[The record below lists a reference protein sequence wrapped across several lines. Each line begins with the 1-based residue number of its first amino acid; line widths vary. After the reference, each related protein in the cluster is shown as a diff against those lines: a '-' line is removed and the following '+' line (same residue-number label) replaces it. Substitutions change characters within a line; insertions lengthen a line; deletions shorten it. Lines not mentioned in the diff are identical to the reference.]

1 MRKKYQQF
9 HSATLKAFKIAF
21 MMLFLLTNCAVI
33 MAQSPNKKISITCNN
48 EPLASALKKVE
59 KASGYKVLFTYDEVQ
74 NYKVTV
80 SAKQREVSYVLKT
93 MLDRLPFNYKFNG
106 KYINVTKRAKRI
118 LSLSDGADRGD
129 HTVRGVVLDEH
140 GSPIPGVL
148 VTVVDKH
155 NGTTT
160 NVEGVFKID
169 LKDAKAVLE
178 FSFIGMK
185 KKRVNVSATQN
196 GYIKV
201 TLEEESQHLGETV
214 VTGYRNVNK
223 NSYTG
228 SSTQILG
235 DDLRKVSQTNILDA
249 IQSFDPSFRIL
260 DNAQFGSDPNAM
272 PEMTIRGQSGVGN
285 RALDTDQLSKSNL
298 KNNPNLP
305 TFIMDGFEVSIEKI
319 YDLDPTRIESIT
331 ILKDAAA
338 TAIYGSRAANGVVV
352 VTTVAPKPG
361 EVRVSYGFTGTLE
374 TPDLRDY
381 NLANASEKL
390 EIERRAGLFDK
401 GGSGSSNI
409 TSEADGVNAYN
420 TKLALI
426 KRGIDTDWLSIPL
439 RNGFDQKHSVFIE
452 GGTQN
457 LRYGIDGSFNKVQGV
472 MKDSGRDRYSVGI
485 SLDYRLKN
493 FQVKNT
499 TTFNHTK
506 SKESPYGSFG
516 DYTGLMPYDTP
527 YEKGE
532 LTQKLYYSR
541 NSGNRPVNNPLY
553 EATLGNYNW
562 NSYDEFINNLSFN
575 WYINDYW
582 MAKGQF
588 SVTKKYSRSERFVD
602 PLSSKTSVDS
612 DNASTMKDKL
622 GDLYTTSGNNLTLA
636 GNAFIYYNQSF
647 GKHNLNGSAGWEVNT
662 SNYDNTSAHYR
673 GFPSGQFHSI
683 NYANE
688 IYKKPTKTEGT
699 SRMVSMLA
707 TANYTWNNIYLL
719 DLSVRFD
726 GSSEFGSNQRWAPF
740 FSTGAGI
747 NIHNYNFLK
756 GNQYVNKLK
765 LRGSYGRTGKV
776 NFPDYAAQTVY
787 DPLFDE
793 WYATG
798 YGAVLKALGNKDL
811 TWEKTDKYD
820 FGIETQL
827 FKERLTLEFDYYY
840 EKTIDLVNDV
850 SLSNT
855 SGFSTYKNNM
865 GEVENKGI
873 ELTARYDAIKN
884 KSWLVAFWGN
894 IAHNTN
900 KILKI
905 SDSQRAY
912 NKRVADFYKK
922 EQLNQE
928 SIGSSLSDANYSV
941 PIAQYEEGQSLT
953 SIWAVKSLGI
963 DPSTGK
969 EIFLNR
975 DGTVTNKWDA
985 TQEVVCGN
993 TQPDFNGAFGVN
1005 ISYKQ
1010 WSLFASFLYEWGGQQ
1025 YNQTLVDRVENANIE
1040 YGNVDLRILTDR
1052 WQKPGDVAQFK
1063 DIKDASLT
1071 TLPTSRF
1078 VQDNSFLRLNALTL
1092 TYDFS
1097 REWLKRNL
1105 GLRMLR
1111 LEASTSD
1118 LINWNSVRQERG
1130 LSYPKSYKFNFSV
1143 KAQF

>member
-9 HSATLKAFKIAF
+9 HSATMKAFKIAF
-21 MMLFLLTNCAVI
+21 VMLFLLSNCAIV
-33 MAQSPNKKISITCNN
+33 MAQSPNKKISVTCKN

-74 NYKVTV
+74 NYKVTI
-80 SAKQREVSYVLKT
+80 SAKGREVSHVLKT
-93 MLDRLPFNYKFNG
+93 IFDKLPFDYKFKG
-106 KYINVTKRAKRI
+106 KYINVSKRERRI
-118 LSLSDGADRGD
+118 LNISDGPEKGD
-129 HTVRGVVLDEH
+129 PIVRGVVFDVH

-148 VTVVDKH
+148 ITVVGKH
-155 NGTTT
+155 RGTTT
-160 NVEGVFKID
+160 NVESVFGLD
-169 LKDAKAVLE
+169 LQASKALVE

-185 KKRVNVSATQN
+185 KKRVTLTSQSA
-196 GYIKV
+196 YVKV
-201 TLEEESQHLGETV
+201 TLEDESHELGETV
-214 VTGYRNVNK
+214 ITGYRNVNK

-249 IQSFDPSFRIL
+249 IQSFDPSFRIM
-260 DNAQFGSDPNAM
+260 DNTQFGSDPNAM

-390 EIERRAGLFDK
+390 EIERRAGLYDP
-401 GGSGSSNI
+401 NI
-409 TSEADGVNAYN
+409 GNYFNESEAVNAYN
-420 TKLALI
+420 KKLALI
-426 KRGIDTDWLSIPL
+426 KRGIDTDWLSLPL
-439 RNGFDQKHSVFIE
+439 RNGLDQKHSVFIE

-472 MKDSGRDRYSVGI
+472 MKGSGRDRYGVGI
-485 SLDYRLKN
+485 SLDYRLKK

-516 DYTGLMPYDTP
+516 DYTSLMPYDTP
-527 YEKGE
+527 YENGV
-532 LTQKLYYSR
+532 LTQTLRYS
-541 NSGNRPVNNPLY
+541 SGSGGRTINNPLY
-553 EATLGNYNW
+553 EATLSNYNW

-588 SVTKKYSRSERFVD
+588 SITKKYSRSERFID
-602 PLSSKTSVDS
+602 PLSTKTSVSS
-612 DNASTMKDKL
+612 DNASANKDKK
-622 GDLYTTSGNNLTLA
+622 GDLYMTSGNDLSLS

-647 GKHNLNGSAGWEVNT
+647 GKHNLNGSAGWEIST
-662 SNYDNTSAHYR
+662 STYDNVSSHYR
-673 GFPSGQFHSI
+673 GFPSGQFHSL

-688 IYKKPTKTEGT
+688 IYKKPTKSEGT

-747 NIHNYNFLK
+747 NIHNYDFLK
-756 GNQYVNKLK
+756 GNKYINKLK

-787 DPLFDE
+787 EPLFDE

-827 FKERLTLEFDYYY
+827 FNERLTIDFDYYY

-850 SLSNT
+850 TISTT

-865 GEVENKGI
+865 GEIENKGL
-873 ELTARYDAIKN
+873 EMTARYDVFKN
-884 KSWLVAFWGN
+884 KNWLVALWGN

-912 NKRVADFYKK
+912 NQRVADFYKSETGAALRDSK
-922 EQLNQE
+922 Y
-928 SIGSSLSDANYSV
+928 AV

-963 DPSTGK
+963 DPTTGK
-969 EIFLNR
+969 ELYQNR
-975 DGTVTNKWDA
+975 DGSVTDKWDA

-1005 ISYKQ
+1005 LNYKQ

-1040 YGNVDLRILTDR
+1040 FGNVDLRVLTDR

-1063 DIKDASLT
+1063 NIQDASMT

-1078 VQDNSFLRLNALTL
+1078 VQNNSFLRLNALTL

>member
-1 MRKKYQQF
+1 
-9 HSATLKAFKIAF
+9 
-21 MMLFLLTNCAVI
+21 MLFLLSNCAIV
-33 MAQSPNKKISITCNN
+33 MAQSPNKKISVTCKN

-74 NYKVTV
+74 NYKVTI
-80 SAKQREVSYVLKT
+80 SAKGQEVSHVLKT
-93 MLDRLPFNYKFNG
+93 IFDKLPFDYKFKG
-106 KYINVTKRAKRI
+106 KYINVSKRERRI
-118 LSLSDGADRGD
+118 LNISDGPEKGD
-129 HTVRGVVLDEH
+129 HIVRGVVFDVH

-148 VTVVDKH
+148 ITVVGKH
-155 NGTTT
+155 RGTTT
-160 NVEGVFKID
+160 NVEGVFGLD
-169 LKDAKAVLE
+169 LQASKALVE

-185 KKRVNVSATQN
+185 KKRVTLTSQSA
-196 GYIKV
+196 YVKV
-201 TLEEESQHLGETV
+201 TLEDESHELGETV
-214 VTGYRNVNK
+214 ITGYRNVNK

-249 IQSFDPSFRIL
+249 IQSFDPSFRIM
-260 DNAQFGSDPNAM
+260 DNTQFGSDPNAT
-272 PEMTIRGQSGVGN
+272 PEMMIRGQSGVGN
-285 RALDTDQLSKSNL
+285 RTLDTDKLSKSNL

-390 EIERRAGLFDK
+390 EIERRAGLYDP
-401 GGSGSSNI
+401 NI
-409 TSEADGVNAYN
+409 GNYFNESEAVNAYN
-420 TKLALI
+420 KKLALI
-426 KRGIDTDWLSIPL
+426 KRGIDTDWLSLPL
-439 RNGFDQKHSVFIE
+439 RNGLDQKHSVFIE

-472 MKDSGRDRYSVGI
+472 MKGSGRDRYGVGI
-485 SLDYRLKN
+485 SLDYRLKK

-516 DYTGLMPYDTP
+516 DYTSLMPYDTP
-527 YEKGE
+527 YENGV
-532 LTQKLYYSR
+532 LTQTLRYS
-541 NSGNRPVNNPLY
+541 SGSGGRTINNPLY
-553 EATLGNYNW
+553 EATLSNYNW

-588 SVTKKYSRSERFVD
+588 SITKKYSRSERFID
-602 PLSSKTSVDS
+602 PLSTKTSVSS
-612 DNASTMKDKL
+612 DNASANKDKK
-622 GDLYTTSGNNLTLA
+622 GDLYMTSGNDLSLS

-647 GKHNLNGSAGWEVNT
+647 GKHNLNGSAGWEIST
-662 SNYDNTSAHYR
+662 STYDNVSSHYR
-673 GFPSGQFHSI
+673 GFPSGQFHSL

-747 NIHNYNFLK
+747 NIHNYDFLK
-756 GNQYVNKLK
+756 GNKYINKLK

-787 DPLFDE
+787 EPLFDE

-827 FKERLTLEFDYYY
+827 FNERLTIDFDYYY

-850 SLSNT
+850 TISTT

-865 GEVENKGI
+865 GEIENKGL
-873 ELTARYDAIKN
+873 EMTARYDVFKN
-884 KSWLVAFWGN
+884 KNWLVALWGN

-912 NKRVADFYKK
+912 NQRVADFYKSETGAALRDSK
-922 EQLNQE
+922 Y
-928 SIGSSLSDANYSV
+928 AV

-963 DPSTGK
+963 DPTTGK
-969 EIFLNR
+969 ELYQNR
-975 DGTVTNKWDA
+975 DGSVTDKWDA

-1005 ISYKQ
+1005 LNYKQ

-1040 YGNVDLRILTDR
+1040 FGNVDLRVLTDR

-1063 DIKDASLT
+1063 NIQDASMT

-1078 VQDNSFLRLNALTL
+1078 VQNNSFLRLNALTL

>member
-9 HSATLKAFKIAF
+9 HSATMKAFKIAF
-21 MMLFLLTNCAVI
+21 VMLFLLSNCAIV
-33 MAQSPNKKISITCNN
+33 MAQSPNKKISVTCKN

-80 SAKQREVSYVLKT
+80 SAKGQEVSHVLKT
-93 MLDRLPFNYKFNG
+93 IFDKLPFDYKFKG
-106 KYINVTKRAKRI
+106 KYINVSKRERRI
-118 LSLSDGADRGD
+118 LNISDGPEKGD
-129 HTVRGVVLDEH
+129 HIVRGVVFDVH

-148 VTVVDKH
+148 ITVVGKH
-155 NGTTT
+155 RGTTT
-160 NVEGVFKID
+160 NVEGVFGLD
-169 LKDAKAVLE
+169 LQASKALVE

-185 KKRVNVSATQN
+185 KKRVTLTSQSA
-196 GYIKV
+196 YIKV
-201 TLEEESQHLGETV
+201 TLEDESHELGETV
-214 VTGYRNVNK
+214 ITGYRNVNK

-249 IQSFDPSFRIL
+249 IQSFDPSFRIM
-260 DNAQFGSDPNAM
+260 DNTQFGSDPNAM

-390 EIERRAGLFDK
+390 EIERRAGLYDP
-401 GGSGSSNI
+401 NI
-409 TSEADGVNAYN
+409 GNYFNESEAVNAYN
-420 TKLALI
+420 KKLALI
-426 KRGIDTDWLSIPL
+426 KRGIDTDWLSLPL
-439 RNGFDQKHSVFIE
+439 RNGLDQKHSVFIE

-472 MKDSGRDRYSVGI
+472 MKGSGRDRYGVGI
-485 SLDYRLKN
+485 SLDYRLKK

-516 DYTGLMPYDTP
+516 DYTSLMPYDTP
-527 YEKGE
+527 YENGV
-532 LTQKLYYSR
+532 LTQTLRYS
-541 NSGNRPVNNPLY
+541 SGSGGRTINNPLY
-553 EATLGNYNW
+553 EATLSNYNW

-588 SVTKKYSRSERFVD
+588 SITKKYSRSERFID
-602 PLSSKTSVDS
+602 PLSTKTSVSS
-612 DNASTMKDKL
+612 DNASANKDKK
-622 GDLYTTSGNNLTLA
+622 GDLYMTSGNDLSLS

-647 GKHNLNGSAGWEVNT
+647 GKHNLNGSAGWEIST
-662 SNYDNTSAHYR
+662 STYDNVSSHYR
-673 GFPSGQFHSI
+673 GFPSGQFHSL

-688 IYKKPTKTEGT
+688 IYKKPTKSEGT

-747 NIHNYNFLK
+747 NIHNYDFLK
-756 GNQYVNKLK
+756 GNKYINKLK

-787 DPLFDE
+787 EPLFDE

-827 FKERLTLEFDYYY
+827 FNERLTIDFDYYY

-850 SLSNT
+850 TISTT

-865 GEVENKGI
+865 GEIENKGL
-873 ELTARYDAIKN
+873 EMTARYDVFKN
-884 KSWLVAFWGN
+884 KNWLVALWGN

-912 NKRVADFYKK
+912 NQRVADFYKSETGAALRDSK
-922 EQLNQE
+922 Y
-928 SIGSSLSDANYSV
+928 AV

-963 DPSTGK
+963 DPTTGK
-969 EIFLNR
+969 ELYQNR
-975 DGTVTNKWDA
+975 DGSVTDKWDA

-1005 ISYKQ
+1005 LNYKQ

-1040 YGNVDLRILTDR
+1040 FGNVDLRVLTDR

-1063 DIKDASLT
+1063 NIQDASMT

-1078 VQDNSFLRLNALTL
+1078 VQNNSFLRLNALTL

>member
-9 HSATLKAFKIAF
+9 HSATMKAFKIAF
-21 MMLFLLTNCAVI
+21 VMLFLLSNCAIV
-33 MAQSPNKKISITCNN
+33 MAQSPNKKISVTCKN

-74 NYKVTV
+74 NYKVTI
-80 SAKQREVSYVLKT
+80 SAKGQEVSHVLKT
-93 MLDRLPFNYKFNG
+93 IFDKLPFDYKFKG
-106 KYINVTKRAKRI
+106 KYINVSKRERRI
-118 LSLSDGADRGD
+118 LNISDGPEKGD
-129 HTVRGVVLDEH
+129 HIVRGVVFDVH

-148 VTVVDKH
+148 ITVVGKH
-155 NGTTT
+155 RGTTT
-160 NVEGVFKID
+160 NVEGVFGLD
-169 LKDAKAVLE
+169 LQASKALVE

-185 KKRVNVSATQN
+185 KKRVTLTSQSA
-196 GYIKV
+196 YVKV
-201 TLEEESQHLGETV
+201 TLEDESHELGETV
-214 VTGYRNVNK
+214 ITGYRNVNK

-249 IQSFDPSFRIL
+249 IQSFDPSFRIM
-260 DNAQFGSDPNAM
+260 DNTQFGSDPNAM

-390 EIERRAGLFDK
+390 EIERRAGLYDP
-401 GGSGSSNI
+401 NI
-409 TSEADGVNAYN
+409 GNYFNESEAVNAYN
-420 TKLALI
+420 KKLALI
-426 KRGIDTDWLSIPL
+426 KRGIDTDWLSLPL
-439 RNGFDQKHSVFIE
+439 RNGLDQKHSVFIE

-472 MKDSGRDRYSVGI
+472 MKGSGRDRYGVGI
-485 SLDYRLKN
+485 SLDYRLKK

-516 DYTGLMPYDTP
+516 DYTSLMPYDTP
-527 YEKGE
+527 YENGV
-532 LTQKLYYSR
+532 LTQTLRYS
-541 NSGNRPVNNPLY
+541 SGSGGRTINNPLY
-553 EATLGNYNW
+553 EATLSNYNW

-588 SVTKKYSRSERFVD
+588 SITKKYSRSERFID
-602 PLSSKTSVDS
+602 PLSTKTSVSS
-612 DNASTMKDKL
+612 DNASANKDKK
-622 GDLYTTSGNNLTLA
+622 GDLYMTSGNDLSLS

-647 GKHNLNGSAGWEVNT
+647 GKHNLNGSAGWEIST
-662 SNYDNTSAHYR
+662 STYDNVSSHYR
-673 GFPSGQFHSI
+673 GFPSGQFHSL

-747 NIHNYNFLK
+747 NIHNYDFLK
-756 GNQYVNKLK
+756 GNKYINKLK
-765 LRGSYGRTGKV
+765 IRGSYGRTGKV

-787 DPLFDE
+787 EPLFDE

-827 FKERLTLEFDYYY
+827 FNERLTIDFDYYY

-850 SLSNT
+850 TISTT

-865 GEVENKGI
+865 GEIENKGL
-873 ELTARYDAIKN
+873 EMTARYDVFKN
-884 KSWLVAFWGN
+884 KNWLVALWGN

-912 NKRVADFYKK
+912 NQRVADFYKSETGAALRDSK
-922 EQLNQE
+922 Y
-928 SIGSSLSDANYSV
+928 AV

-963 DPSTGK
+963 DPTTGK
-969 EIFLNR
+969 ELYQNR
-975 DGTVTNKWDA
+975 DGSVTDKWDA

-1005 ISYKQ
+1005 LNYKQ

-1040 YGNVDLRILTDR
+1040 FGNVDLRVLTDR

-1063 DIKDASLT
+1063 NIQDASMT

-1078 VQDNSFLRLNALTL
+1078 VQNNSFLRLNALTL

-1118 LINWNSVRQERG
+1118 LINWNSVKQERG

>member
-1 MRKKYQQF
+1 MREKYQIYQR
-9 HSATLKAFKIAF
+9 TTKKGIKVGI
-21 MMLFLLTNCAVI
+21 MMLFLFGNSAIIV
-33 MAQSPNKKISITCNN
+33 AQSSSKKISISCKN
-48 EPLASALKKVE
+48 EPLANVLKKVE
-59 KASGYKVLFTYDEVQ
+59 KASGCKVLFTYDEVQ
-74 NYKVTV
+74 DYKVTI
-80 SAKQREVSYVLKT
+80 SAKQQQVGSILKSIF
-93 MLDRLPFNYKFNG
+93 DKLPFNYKFKGNF
-106 KYINVTKRAKRI
+106 INVSKKEKRI
-118 LSLSDGADRGD
+118 FSLSDGEEKGT
-129 HTVRGVVLDEH
+129 HTVRGIVIDEY
-140 GSPIPGVL
+140 GNAIPGVNI
-148 VTVVDKH
+148 VVV
-155 NGTTT
+155 NGRYGTTT
-160 NVEGVFKID
+160 NVEGNFKLD
-169 LKDAKAVLE
+169 LKSEKETVE

-185 KKRVNVSATQN
+185 KKRMVLNAQN
-196 GYIKV
+196 GYVKV
-201 TLEEESQHLGETV
+201 TLSEDAQHLEDMV
-214 VTGYRNVNK
+214 VTGYRSVSK

-228 SSTQILG
+228 SSTQITG

-249 IQSFDPSFRIL
+249 IQSYDPSFRLL
-260 DNAQFGSDPNAM
+260 DNTQFGSDPNSM
-272 PEMTIRGQSGVGN
+272 PEMVIRGQSGVGV
-285 RALDTDQLSKSNL
+285 RQLDTDRLSKSNL
-298 KNNPNLP
+298 QNNPNLP
-305 TFIMDGFEVSIEKI
+305 TFIMDGFEVSLEKI

-338 TAIYGSRAANGVVV
+338 TAIYGSRAANGVIV

-361 EVRVSYGFTGTLE
+361 EVRVSYGFTGSLE

-381 NLANASEKL
+381 NLANASQKL
-390 EIERRAGLFDK
+390 EIERRAGLFEV
-401 GGSGSSNI
+401 GNI
-409 TSEADGVNAYN
+409 NINSESDGVNAYN
-420 TKLALI
+420 RKLALI
-426 KRGIDTDWLSIPL
+426 LRGIDTDWLSLPL

-457 LRYGIDGSFNKVQGV
+457 LRYGIDGSFNKVEGV
-472 MKDSGRDRYSVGI
+472 MKGSGRDRYSLGI

-506 SKESPYGSFG
+506 SKESPYGSFS
-516 DYTGLMPYDTP
+516 DYTSLMPYDTP
-527 YEKGE
+527 YEKGV
-532 LTQKLYYSR
+532 LTQKLNYSISS
-541 NSGNRPVNNPLY
+541 NNRVRNNPLY
-553 EATLGNYNW
+553 EATLCNYNW
-562 NSYDEFINNLSFN
+562 NSYDEFVNNLSFN

-588 SVTKKYSRSERFVD
+588 SVSKKYSRSEKFID
-602 PLSSKTSVDS
+602 PLSSNTSVDS
-612 DNASTMKDKL
+612 NSSISQKDKL
-622 GDLYTTSGNNLTLA
+622 GDLYTTSGNNLNLT

-647 GKHNLNGSAGWEVNT
+647 NKHNLNASAGWEINT
-662 SNYDNTSAHYR
+662 STYDNLSAHYR
-673 GFPSGQFHSI
+673 GFPSGQFHSL

-707 TANYTWNNIYLL
+707 TANYTWNNIYLV
-719 DLSVRFD
+719 DASVRFD
-726 GSSEFGSNQRWAPF
+726 GSSEFGANQRWAPF
-740 FSTGAGI
+740 FSTGLGV
-747 NIHNYNFLK
+747 NIHNYEFLK
-756 GNQYVNKLK
+756 GNKYLNKLK
-765 LRGSYGRTGKV
+765 VRGSYGRTGKV

-827 FKERLTLEFDYYY
+827 FKERLTLDFDYYY

-850 SLSNT
+850 TLSST

-865 GEVENKGI
+865 GEVENKGF
-873 ELTARYDAIKN
+873 ELTARYDVIRN
-884 KSWLVAFWGN
+884 KTWLVALWGN

-912 NKRVADFYKK
+912 NLRVAEFYKK
-922 EQLNQE
+922 EQLNQQN
-928 SIGSSLSDANYSV
+928 IGYSLNDANYSV

-963 DPSTGK
+963 DPTTGK

-975 DGTVTNKWDA
+975 DGSVTDKWDA

-993 TQPDFNGAFGVN
+993 TQPDFNGAFGFNV
-1005 ISYKQ
+1005 SYKQ

-1025 YNQTLVDRVENANIE
+1025 YNQTLVDRVENATISQS
-1040 YGNVDLRILTDR
+1040 NVDLRVLTDR
-1052 WQKPGDVAQFK
+1052 WQKPGDIAQFK

-1078 VQDNSFLRLNALTL
+1078 VQDNAFLRLNALTL
-1092 TYDFS
+1092 TYDFD
-1097 REWLKRNL
+1097 RAWLKRKL

-1111 LEASTSD
+1111 LETSTSD

>member
-9 HSATLKAFKIAF
+9 HSATMKAFKIAF
-21 MMLFLLTNCAVI
+21 VMLFLLSNCAIV
-33 MAQSPNKKISITCNN
+33 MAQSPNKKISVTCKN

-59 KASGYKVLFTYDEVQ
+59 KASGYKMLFTYDEVQ
-74 NYKVTV
+74 NYKVTI
-80 SAKQREVSYVLKT
+80 SAKGQEVSHVLKT
-93 MLDRLPFNYKFNG
+93 IFDKLPFDYKFKG
-106 KYINVTKRAKRI
+106 KYINVSKRERRI
-118 LSLSDGADRGD
+118 LNISDGPEKGD
-129 HTVRGVVLDEH
+129 HIVRGVVFDVH

-148 VTVVDKH
+148 ITVVGKH
-155 NGTTT
+155 RGTTT
-160 NVEGVFKID
+160 NVEGVFGLD
-169 LKDAKAVLE
+169 LQASKALVE

-185 KKRVNVSATQN
+185 KKRVTLTSQSA
-196 GYIKV
+196 YVKV
-201 TLEEESQHLGETV
+201 TLEDESHELGETV
-214 VTGYRNVNK
+214 ITGYRNVNK

-249 IQSFDPSFRIL
+249 IQSFDPSFRIM
-260 DNAQFGSDPNAM
+260 DNTQFGSDPNAT
-272 PEMTIRGQSGVGN
+272 PEMMIRGQSGVGN
-285 RALDTDQLSKSNL
+285 RTLDTDKLSKSNL

-390 EIERRAGLFDK
+390 EIERRAGLFEK
-401 GGSGSSNI
+401 GYPGIN
-409 TSEADGVNAYN
+409 SESAGVNAYN
-420 TKLALI
+420 QKLALI

-472 MKDSGRDRYSVGI
+472 MKGSGRDRYAVGI
-485 SLDYRLKN
+485 SLDYRLKK

-499 TTFNHTK
+499 TTFNHMK
-506 SKESPYGSFG
+506 SKESPYGSFS
-516 DYTGLMPYDTP
+516 DYTCLMPYDTP
-527 YEKGE
+527 YEDGV
-532 LTQKLYYSR
+532 LTQKLNYSVS
-541 NSGNRPVNNPLY
+541 NNNRTLNNPLY
-553 EATLGNYNW
+553 EATLGNYNTT
-562 NSYDEFINNLSFN
+562 SYDEYVNNLSFN

-588 SVTKKYSRSERFVD
+588 SVSKRYNRSEKFVD
-602 PLSSKTSVDS
+602 PLSSSTSAIS
-612 DNASTMKDKL
+612 ESASSQKDKL
-622 GDLYTTSGNNLTLA
+622 GDLYTTSGNNLNLT

-662 SNYDNTSAHYR
+662 STYDNISAHYR
-673 GFPSGQFHSI
+673 GFPSGQFHSL

-688 IYKKPTKTEGT
+688 IYKKPTKSEGT

-747 NIHNYNFLK
+747 NIHNYDFLK
-756 GNQYVNKLK
+756 GNKYINKLK

-787 DPLFDE
+787 EPLFDE

-798 YGAVLKALGNKDL
+798 YGAVLMALGNKNL

-827 FKERLTLEFDYYY
+827 FNERLTLDFDYYY

-865 GEVENKGI
+865 GEVENKGF

-884 KSWLVAFWGN
+884 KNWLVAFWGN

-912 NKRVADFYKK
+912 NQRVAEFYKK
-922 EQLNQE
+922 EQINQE
-928 SIGSSLSDANYSV
+928 DIGSSLTDANYSV

-963 DPSTGK
+963 DPTTGK

-975 DGTVTNKWDA
+975 DGTVTDKWDA

-1025 YNQTLVDRVENANIE
+1025 YNQTLVDRVENAKIAQ
-1040 YGNVDLRILTDR
+1040 GNVDLRVLTDR

-1063 DIKDASLT
+1063 NIKDASLT

-1078 VQDNSFLRLNALTL
+1078 VQNNSFLRLNALTL
-1092 TYDFS
+1092 TYDFN

>member
-1 MRKKYQQF
+1 
-9 HSATLKAFKIAF
+9 
-21 MMLFLLTNCAVI
+21 MLFLLSNCAIV
-33 MAQSPNKKISITCNN
+33 MAQSPNKKISVTCKN

-74 NYKVTV
+74 NYKVTI
-80 SAKQREVSYVLKT
+80 SAKRQEVSHVLKT
-93 MLDRLPFNYKFNG
+93 IFDKLPFDYKFKG
-106 KYINVTKRAKRI
+106 KYINVSKRERRI
-118 LSLSDGADRGD
+118 LNISDGPEKGD
-129 HTVRGVVLDEH
+129 HIVRGVVFDVH

-148 VTVVDKH
+148 ITVVGKH
-155 NGTTT
+155 RGTTT
-160 NVEGVFKID
+160 NVEGVFGLD
-169 LKDAKAVLE
+169 LLASKALVE

-185 KKRVNVSATQN
+185 KKRVTLTSQSA
-196 GYIKV
+196 YVKV
-201 TLEEESQHLGETV
+201 TLEDESHELGETV
-214 VTGYRNVNK
+214 ITGYRNVNK

-249 IQSFDPSFRIL
+249 IQSFDPSFRIM
-260 DNAQFGSDPNAM
+260 DNTQFGSDPNAM

-390 EIERRAGLFDK
+390 EIERRAGLYDP
-401 GGSGSSNI
+401 NI
-409 TSEADGVNAYN
+409 GNYFNESEAVNAYN
-420 TKLALI
+420 KKLALI
-426 KRGIDTDWLSIPL
+426 KRGIDTDWLSLPL
-439 RNGFDQKHSVFIE
+439 RNGLDQKHSVFIE

-472 MKDSGRDRYSVGI
+472 MKGSGRDRYGVGI
-485 SLDYRLKN
+485 SLDYRLKK

-516 DYTGLMPYDTP
+516 DYTSLMPYDTP
-527 YEKGE
+527 YENGV
-532 LTQKLYYSR
+532 LTQTLRYS
-541 NSGNRPVNNPLY
+541 SGSGGRTINNPLY
-553 EATLGNYNW
+553 EATLSNYNW

-588 SVTKKYSRSERFVD
+588 SITKKYSRSERFID
-602 PLSSKTSVDS
+602 PLSTKTSVSS
-612 DNASTMKDKL
+612 DNASANKDKK
-622 GDLYTTSGNNLTLA
+622 GDLYMTSGNDLSLS

-647 GKHNLNGSAGWEVNT
+647 GKHNLNGSAGWEIST
-662 SNYDNTSAHYR
+662 STYDNVSLHYR
-673 GFPSGQFHSI
+673 GFPSGQFHSL

-740 FSTGAGI
+740 FSTGAGV
-747 NIHNYNFLK
+747 NIHNYDFLK
-756 GNQYVNKLK
+756 GNKYINKLK
-765 LRGSYGRTGKV
+765 IRGSYGRTGKV

-787 DPLFDE
+787 EPLFDE

-827 FKERLTLEFDYYY
+827 FNERLTIDFDYYY

-850 SLSNT
+850 TISTT

-865 GEVENKGI
+865 GEIENKGL
-873 ELTARYDAIKN
+873 EMTARYDVFKN
-884 KSWLVAFWGN
+884 KNWLVALWGN

-912 NKRVADFYKK
+912 NQRVADFYKSETGAALRDSK
-922 EQLNQE
+922 Y
-928 SIGSSLSDANYSV
+928 AV

-963 DPSTGK
+963 DPTTGK
-969 EIFLNR
+969 ELYQNR
-975 DGTVTNKWDA
+975 DGSVTDKWDA

-1005 ISYKQ
+1005 LNYKQ

-1040 YGNVDLRILTDR
+1040 FGNVDLRVLTDR

-1063 DIKDASLT
+1063 NIQDASMT

-1078 VQDNSFLRLNALTL
+1078 VQNNSFLRLNALTL

>member
-9 HSATLKAFKIAF
+9 HSATMKAFKIAF
-21 MMLFLLTNCAVI
+21 VMLFLLSNCAIV
-33 MAQSPNKKISITCNN
+33 MAQSPNKKISVTCKN

-80 SAKQREVSYVLKT
+80 SAKGQEVSHVLKT
-93 MLDRLPFNYKFNG
+93 IFDKLPFDYKFKG
-106 KYINVTKRAKRI
+106 KYINVSKRERRI
-118 LSLSDGADRGD
+118 LNISDGPEKGD
-129 HTVRGVVLDEH
+129 HIVRGVVFDVH

-148 VTVVDKH
+148 ITVVGKH
-155 NGTTT
+155 RGTTT
-160 NVEGVFKID
+160 NVEGVFGLD
-169 LKDAKAVLE
+169 LQASKALVE

-185 KKRVNVSATQN
+185 KKRVTLTSQSA
-196 GYIKV
+196 YVKV
-201 TLEEESQHLGETV
+201 TLEDESHELGETV
-214 VTGYRNVNK
+214 ITGYRNVNK

-249 IQSFDPSFRIL
+249 IQSFDPSFRIM
-260 DNAQFGSDPNAM
+260 DNTQFGSDPNAT
-272 PEMTIRGQSGVGN
+272 PEMMIRGQSGVGN
-285 RALDTDQLSKSNL
+285 RTLYTDKLSKSNL

-390 EIERRAGLFDK
+390 EIERRAGLFEK
-401 GGSGSSNI
+401 GYPGIN
-409 TSEADGVNAYN
+409 SESAGVNAYN
-420 TKLALI
+420 QKLALI

-472 MKDSGRDRYSVGI
+472 MKGSGRDRYAVGI
-485 SLDYRLKN
+485 ALDYRLKK

-499 TTFNHTK
+499 TTFNHMK
-506 SKESPYGSFG
+506 SKESPYGSFS
-516 DYTGLMPYDTP
+516 DYTCLMPYDTP
-527 YEKGE
+527 YEDGV
-532 LTQKLYYSR
+532 LTQKLNYSVS
-541 NSGNRPVNNPLY
+541 NNNRTLNNPLY
-553 EATLGNYNW
+553 EATLGNYNTT
-562 NSYDEFINNLSFN
+562 SYDEYVNNLSFN

-588 SVTKKYSRSERFVD
+588 SVSKRYNRSEKFLD
-602 PLSSKTSVDS
+602 PLSSSTSAIS
-612 DNASTMKDKL
+612 ESASSQKDKL
-622 GDLYTTSGNNLTLA
+622 GDLYTTSGNNLNLT

-662 SNYDNTSAHYR
+662 STYDNVSAHYR
-673 GFPSGQFHSI
+673 GFPSGQFHSL

-688 IYKKPTKTEGT
+688 IYKKPTKSEGT

-707 TANYTWNNIYLL
+707 TANYTWNNIYML

-726 GSSEFGSNQRWAPF
+726 GSSEFGANQRWAPF
-740 FSTGAGI
+740 FSTGAGV
-747 NIHNYNFLK
+747 NIHNYDFLK
-756 GNQYVNKLK
+756 GNKYINKLK

-787 DPLFDE
+787 EPLFDE

-827 FKERLTLEFDYYY
+827 FNERLTIDFDYYY

-865 GEVENKGI
+865 GEVENKGF

-884 KSWLVAFWGN
+884 KNWLVAFWGN

-912 NKRVADFYKK
+912 NQRVAEFYKK
-922 EQLNQE
+922 EQINQE
-928 SIGSSLSDANYSV
+928 DIGSSLTDANYSV

-963 DPSTGK
+963 DPTTGK
-969 EIFLNR
+969 EIYLNR
-975 DGTVTNKWDA
+975 DGSVTDKWDA

-1025 YNQTLVDRVENANIE
+1025 YNQTLVDRVENAKIAQ
-1040 YGNVDLRILTDR
+1040 GNVDLRVLTDR

-1063 DIKDASLT
+1063 NIKDASLT

-1092 TYDFS
+1092 TYDFN

>member
-1 MRKKYQQF
+1 MREKYQIYQR
-9 HSATLKAFKIAF
+9 TTKKGIKVGI
-21 MMLFLLTNCAVI
+21 MMLFLFGNSAIIV
-33 MAQSPNKKISITCNN
+33 AQSSSKKISISCKN
-48 EPLASALKKVE
+48 EPLANVLKKVE
-59 KASGYKVLFTYDEVQ
+59 KASGCKVLFTYDEVQ
-74 NYKVTV
+74 DYKVTI
-80 SAKQREVSYVLKT
+80 SAKQQQVGSILKSIF
-93 MLDRLPFNYKFNG
+93 DKLPFNYKFKGNF
-106 KYINVTKRAKRI
+106 INVSKKEKRI
-118 LSLSDGADRGD
+118 FSLSDGEEKGT
-129 HTVRGVVLDEH
+129 HTVRGVVIDEY
-140 GSPIPGVL
+140 GNAIPGVNI
-148 VTVVDKH
+148 VVV
-155 NGTTT
+155 NGRYGTTT
-160 NVEGVFKID
+160 NVEGNFKLD
-169 LKDAKAVLE
+169 LKSEKETVE

-185 KKRVNVSATQN
+185 KKRMVLNAQN
-196 GYIKV
+196 GYVKV
-201 TLEEESQHLGETV
+201 TLSEDAQHLEDMV
-214 VTGYRNVNK
+214 VTGYRSVSK

-228 SSTQILG
+228 SSTQITG

-249 IQSFDPSFRIL
+249 IQSYDPSFRLL
-260 DNAQFGSDPNAM
+260 DNTQFGSDPNSM
-272 PEMTIRGQSGVGN
+272 PEMVIRGQSGVGV
-285 RALDTDQLSKSNL
+285 RQLDTDRLSKSNL
-298 KNNPNLP
+298 QNNPNLP
-305 TFIMDGFEVSIEKI
+305 TFIMDGFEVSLEKI

-338 TAIYGSRAANGVVV
+338 TAIYGSRAANGVIV

-361 EVRVSYGFTGTLE
+361 EVRVSYGFTGSLE

-381 NLANASEKL
+381 NLANASQKL
-390 EIERRAGLFDK
+390 EIERRAGLFEV
-401 GGSGSSNI
+401 GNTNI
-409 TSEADGVNAYN
+409 NSESDGVNAYN
-420 TKLALI
+420 RKLALI
-426 KRGIDTDWLSIPL
+426 LRGIDTDWLSLPL

-457 LRYGIDGSFNKVQGV
+457 LRYGIDGSFNKVEGV
-472 MKDSGRDRYSVGI
+472 MKGSGRDRYSLGI

-506 SKESPYGSFG
+506 SKESPYGSFS
-516 DYTGLMPYDTP
+516 DYTSLMPYDTP
-527 YEKGE
+527 YEKGV
-532 LTQKLYYSR
+532 LTQKLNYSISS
-541 NSGNRPVNNPLY
+541 NNRVRNNPLY
-553 EATLGNYNW
+553 EATLCNYNW
-562 NSYDEFINNLSFN
+562 NSYDEFVNNLSFN

-588 SVTKKYSRSERFVD
+588 SVSKKYSRSEKFID
-602 PLSSKTSVDS
+602 PLSSNTSVDS
-612 DNASTMKDKL
+612 NSSISQKDKL
-622 GDLYTTSGNNLTLA
+622 GDLYTTSGNNLNLT

-647 GKHNLNGSAGWEVNT
+647 NKHNLNASAGWEINT
-662 SNYDNTSAHYR
+662 STYDNLSAHYR
-673 GFPSGQFHSI
+673 GFPSGQFHSL
-683 NYANE
+683 NYAYE

-707 TANYTWNNIYLL
+707 TANYTWNNIYLV
-719 DLSVRFD
+719 DASVRFD
-726 GSSEFGSNQRWAPF
+726 GSSKFGANQRWAPF
-740 FSTGAGI
+740 FSTGLGV
-747 NIHNYNFLK
+747 NIHNYEFLK
-756 GNQYVNKLK
+756 GNKYLNKLK
-765 LRGSYGRTGKV
+765 VRGSYGRTGKV

-827 FKERLTLEFDYYY
+827 FKERLTLDFDYYY

-850 SLSNT
+850 TLSST

-865 GEVENKGI
+865 GEVENKGF
-873 ELTARYDAIKN
+873 EMTARYDVIRN
-884 KSWLVAFWGN
+884 KTWLVALWGN

-912 NKRVADFYKK
+912 NQRVAEFYKK
-922 EQLNQE
+922 EQLNQQN
-928 SIGSSLSDANYSV
+928 IGVSLNDANYSV

-963 DPSTGK
+963 DPTTGK
-969 EIFLNR
+969 EIFQNR
-975 DGTVTNKWDA
+975 DGSVTDKWDA

-993 TQPDFNGAFGVN
+993 TQPDFNGAFGFNV
-1005 ISYKQ
+1005 SYKQ

-1025 YNQTLVDRVENANIE
+1025 YNQTLVDRVENATISQS
-1040 YGNVDLRILTDR
+1040 NVDLRVLTDR
-1052 WQKPGDVAQFK
+1052 WQKPGDIAQFK

-1078 VQDNSFLRLNALTL
+1078 VQDNAFLRLNALTL
-1092 TYDFS
+1092 TYDFD
-1097 REWLKRNL
+1097 RAWLKRKL

-1111 LEASTSD
+1111 LETSTSD

>member
-1 MRKKYQQF
+1 MREKYQIYQR
-9 HSATLKAFKIAF
+9 TTKKGIKVGI
-21 MMLFLLTNCAVI
+21 MMLFLFGNSAIIV
-33 MAQSPNKKISITCNN
+33 AQSSSKKISISCKN
-48 EPLASALKKVE
+48 EPLANVLKKVE
-59 KASGYKVLFTYDEVQ
+59 KASGCKVLFTYDEVQ
-74 NYKVTV
+74 DYKVTI
-80 SAKQREVSYVLKT
+80 SAKQQQVGSILKSIF
-93 MLDRLPFNYKFNG
+93 DKLPFNYKFKGNF
-106 KYINVTKRAKRI
+106 INVSKKKKRI
-118 LSLSDGADRGD
+118 FSLSDGEEKGT
-129 HTVRGVVLDEH
+129 HTVRGIVIDEY
-140 GSPIPGVL
+140 GNAIPGVNI
-148 VTVVDKH
+148 VVV
-155 NGTTT
+155 NGRYGTTT
-160 NVEGVFKID
+160 NVEGNFKLD
-169 LKDAKAVLE
+169 LKSEKETVE

-185 KKRVNVSATQN
+185 KKRMVLNAQN
-196 GYIKV
+196 GYVKV
-201 TLEEESQHLGETV
+201 TLSEDAQHLEDMV
-214 VTGYRNVNK
+214 VTGYRSVSK

-228 SSTQILG
+228 SSTQITG

-249 IQSFDPSFRIL
+249 IQSYDPSFRLL
-260 DNAQFGSDPNAM
+260 DNTQFGSDPNSM
-272 PEMTIRGQSGVGN
+272 PEMVIRGQSGVGV
-285 RALDTDQLSKSNL
+285 RQLDTDRLSKSNL
-298 KNNPNLP
+298 QNNPNLP
-305 TFIMDGFEVSIEKI
+305 TFIMDGFEVSLEKI

-338 TAIYGSRAANGVVV
+338 TAIYGSRAANGVIV

-361 EVRVSYGFTGTLE
+361 EVRVSYGFTGSLE

-381 NLANASEKL
+381 NLANASQKL
-390 EIERRAGLFDK
+390 EIERRAGLFEV
-401 GGSGSSNI
+401 GNI
-409 TSEADGVNAYN
+409 NINSESDGVNAYN
-420 TKLALI
+420 RKLALI
-426 KRGIDTDWLSIPL
+426 LRGIDTDWLSLPL

-457 LRYGIDGSFNKVQGV
+457 LRYGIDGSFNKVEGV
-472 MKDSGRDRYSVGI
+472 MKGSGRDRYSLGI

-506 SKESPYGSFG
+506 SKESPYGSFS
-516 DYTGLMPYDTP
+516 DYTSLMPYDTP
-527 YEKGE
+527 YEKGV
-532 LTQKLYYSR
+532 LTQKLNYSISS
-541 NSGNRPVNNPLY
+541 NNRVRNNPLY
-553 EATLGNYNW
+553 EATLCNYNW
-562 NSYDEFINNLSFN
+562 NSYDEFVNNLSFN

-588 SVTKKYSRSERFVD
+588 SVSKKYSRSEKFID
-602 PLSSKTSVDS
+602 PLSSNTSVDS
-612 DNASTMKDKL
+612 NSSISQKDKL
-622 GDLYTTSGNNLTLA
+622 GDLYTTSGNNLNLT

-647 GKHNLNGSAGWEVNT
+647 NKHNLNASAGWEINT
-662 SNYDNTSAHYR
+662 STYDNLSAHYR
-673 GFPSGQFHSI
+673 GFPSGQFHSL

-707 TANYTWNNIYLL
+707 TANYTWNNIYLV
-719 DLSVRFD
+719 DASVRFD
-726 GSSEFGSNQRWAPF
+726 GSSEFGANQRWAPF
-740 FSTGAGI
+740 FSTGLGV
-747 NIHNYNFLK
+747 NIHNYEFLK
-756 GNQYVNKLK
+756 GNKYLNKLK
-765 LRGSYGRTGKV
+765 VRGSYGRTGKV

-827 FKERLTLEFDYYY
+827 FKERLTLDFDYYY

-850 SLSNT
+850 TLSST

-865 GEVENKGI
+865 VEVENKGF
-873 ELTARYDAIKN
+873 ELTARYDVIRN
-884 KSWLVAFWGN
+884 KTWLVALWGN

-912 NKRVADFYKK
+912 NLRVAEFYKK
-922 EQLNQE
+922 EQLNQQN
-928 SIGSSLSDANYSV
+928 IGYSLNDANYSV

-963 DPSTGK
+963 DPTTGK

-975 DGTVTNKWDA
+975 DGSVTDKWDA

-993 TQPDFNGAFGVN
+993 TQPDFNGAFGFNV
-1005 ISYKQ
+1005 SYKQ

-1025 YNQTLVDRVENANIE
+1025 YNQTLVDRVENATISQS
-1040 YGNVDLRILTDR
+1040 NVDLRVLTDR
-1052 WQKPGDVAQFK
+1052 WQKPGDIAQFK

-1078 VQDNSFLRLNALTL
+1078 VQDNAFLRLNALTL
-1092 TYDFS
+1092 TYDFD
-1097 REWLKRNL
+1097 RAWLKRKL

-1111 LEASTSD
+1111 LETSTSD

>member
-9 HSATLKAFKIAF
+9 HSATMKAFKIAF
-21 MMLFLLTNCAVI
+21 VMLFLLSNCAIV
-33 MAQSPNKKISITCNN
+33 MAQSPNKKISVTCKN

-74 NYKVTV
+74 NYKVTI
-80 SAKQREVSYVLKT
+80 SAKGQEVNLVLKT
-93 MLDRLPFNYKFNG
+93 IFDKLPFDYKFKG
-106 KYINVTKRAKRI
+106 KYINVSKREKHI
-118 LSLSDGADRGD
+118 LNISDGADKGD
-129 HTVRGVVLDEH
+129 HIVRGVVFDVH

-148 VTVVDKH
+148 ITVVGKH
-155 NGTTT
+155 RGTTT
-160 NVEGVFKID
+160 NVEGVFGLD
-169 LKDAKAVLE
+169 LQSPKALVE

-185 KKRVNVSATQN
+185 KKRVTLTSQSA
-196 GYIKV
+196 YVKV
-201 TLEEESQHLGETV
+201 TLEDESHELGETV
-214 VTGYRNVNK
+214 ITGYRNVNK

-249 IQSFDPSFRIL
+249 IQSFDPSFRIM
-260 DNAQFGSDPNAM
+260 DNTQFGSDPNAT
-272 PEMTIRGQSGVGN
+272 PEMMIRGQSGVGN
-285 RALDTDQLSKSNL
+285 RTLYTDKLSKSNL

-390 EIERRAGLFDK
+390 EIERRAGLFEK
-401 GGSGSSNI
+401 GYPGIN
-409 TSEADGVNAYN
+409 SESAGVNAYN
-420 TKLALI
+420 QKLALI

-472 MKDSGRDRYSVGI
+472 MKGSGRDRYAVGI
-485 SLDYRLKN
+485 ALDYRLKK

-499 TTFNHTK
+499 TTFNHMK
-506 SKESPYGSFG
+506 SKESPYGSFS
-516 DYTGLMPYDTP
+516 DYTCLMPYDTP
-527 YEKGE
+527 YEDGV
-532 LTQKLYYSR
+532 LTQKLNYSVS
-541 NSGNRPVNNPLY
+541 NNNRTLNNPLY
-553 EATLGNYNW
+553 EATLGNYNTT
-562 NSYDEFINNLSFN
+562 SYDEYVNNLSFN

-588 SVTKKYSRSERFVD
+588 SVSKRYNRSEKFLD
-602 PLSSKTSVDS
+602 PLSSSTSAIS
-612 DNASTMKDKL
+612 ESASSQKDKL
-622 GDLYTTSGNNLTLA
+622 GDLYTTSGNNLNLT

-662 SNYDNTSAHYR
+662 STYDNVSAHYR
-673 GFPSGQFHSI
+673 GFPSGQFHSL

-688 IYKKPTKTEGT
+688 IYKKPTKSEGT

-726 GSSEFGSNQRWAPF
+726 GSSEFGANQRWAPF
-740 FSTGAGI
+740 FSTGAGV
-747 NIHNYNFLK
+747 NIHNYDFLK
-756 GNQYVNKLK
+756 GNKYINKLK

-787 DPLFDE
+787 EPLFDE

-827 FKERLTLEFDYYY
+827 FNERLTIDFDYYY

-865 GEVENKGI
+865 GEVENKGF

-884 KSWLVAFWGN
+884 KNWLVAFWGN

-912 NKRVADFYKK
+912 NQRVAEFYKK
-922 EQLNQE
+922 EQINQE
-928 SIGSSLSDANYSV
+928 DIGSSLTDANYSV

-963 DPSTGK
+963 DPTTGK
-969 EIFLNR
+969 EIYLNR
-975 DGTVTNKWDA
+975 DGSVTDKWDA

-1025 YNQTLVDRVENANIE
+1025 YNQTLVDRVENAKIAQ
-1040 YGNVDLRILTDR
+1040 GNVDLRVLTDR

-1063 DIKDASLT
+1063 NIKDASLT

-1092 TYDFS
+1092 TYDFN

>member
-1 MRKKYQQF
+1 
-9 HSATLKAFKIAF
+9 
-21 MMLFLLTNCAVI
+21 MLFLLSNCAIV
-33 MAQSPNKKISITCNN
+33 MAQSPNKKISVTCKN

-74 NYKVTV
+74 NYKVTI
-80 SAKQREVSYVLKT
+80 SAKGQEVSHVLKT
-93 MLDRLPFNYKFNG
+93 IFDKLPFDYKFKG
-106 KYINVTKRAKRI
+106 KYINVSKRERRI
-118 LSLSDGADRGD
+118 LNISDGPEKGD
-129 HTVRGVVLDEH
+129 HIVRGVVFDVH
-140 GSPIPGVL
+140 GNPIPGVL
-148 VTVVDKH
+148 ITVVGKH
-155 NGTTT
+155 RGTTT
-160 NVEGVFKID
+160 NVEGVFGLD
-169 LKDAKAVLE
+169 LQASKALVE

-185 KKRVNVSATQN
+185 KKRVTLTSQSA
-196 GYIKV
+196 YVKV
-201 TLEEESQHLGETV
+201 TLEDESHELGETV
-214 VTGYRNVNK
+214 ITGYRNVNK

-249 IQSFDPSFRIL
+249 IQSFDPSFRIM
-260 DNAQFGSDPNAM
+260 DNTQFGSDPNAT
-272 PEMTIRGQSGVGN
+272 PEMMIRGQSGVGN
-285 RALDTDQLSKSNL
+285 RTLDTDKLSKSNL

-390 EIERRAGLFDK
+390 EIERRAGLFEK
-401 GGSGSSNI
+401 GYPGIN
-409 TSEADGVNAYN
+409 SESAGVNAYN
-420 TKLALI
+420 QKLALI

-472 MKDSGRDRYSVGI
+472 MKGSGRDRYAVGI
-485 SLDYRLKN
+485 SLDYRLKK

-499 TTFNHTK
+499 TTFNHMK
-506 SKESPYGSFG
+506 SKESPYGSFS
-516 DYTGLMPYDTP
+516 DYTCLMPYDTP
-527 YEKGE
+527 YEDGV
-532 LTQKLYYSR
+532 LTQKLNYSVS
-541 NSGNRPVNNPLY
+541 NNNRTLNNPLY
-553 EATLGNYNW
+553 ESTLGNYNTT
-562 NSYDEFINNLSFN
+562 SYDEYVNNLSFN

-588 SVTKKYSRSERFVD
+588 SVSKRYNRSEKFVD
-602 PLSSKTSVDS
+602 PLSSSTSAIS
-612 DNASTMKDKL
+612 ESASSQKDKL
-622 GDLYTTSGNNLTLA
+622 DDLYTTSGNNLNLT

-662 SNYDNTSAHYR
+662 STYDNVSAHYR
-673 GFPSGQFHSI
+673 GFPSGQFHSL

-688 IYKKPTKTEGT
+688 IYKKPTKSEGT

-747 NIHNYNFLK
+747 NIHNYDFLK
-756 GNQYVNKLK
+756 GNKYINKLK

-787 DPLFDE
+787 EPLFDE

-798 YGAVLKALGNKDL
+798 YGAVLMALGNKDL

-827 FKERLTLEFDYYY
+827 FNERLTLDFDYYY
-840 EKTIDLVNDV
+840 EKTFDLVNDV

-865 GEVENKGI
+865 GEVENKGF

-884 KSWLVAFWGN
+884 KNWLVAFWGN

-912 NKRVADFYKK
+912 NQRVAEFYKK
-922 EQLNQE
+922 EQINQE
-928 SIGSSLSDANYSV
+928 DIGSSLTDANYSV

-963 DPSTGK
+963 DPTTGK

-975 DGTVTNKWDA
+975 DGTVTDKWDA

-1005 ISYKQ
+1005 ISYRQ

-1025 YNQTLVDRVENANIE
+1025 YNQTLVDRVENAKIAQ
-1040 YGNVDLRILTDR
+1040 GNVDLRVLTDR

-1063 DIKDASLT
+1063 NIKDASLT

-1092 TYDFS
+1092 TYDFN

>member
-9 HSATLKAFKIAF
+9 HSATMKAFKIAF
-21 MMLFLLTNCAVI
+21 VMLFLLSNCAIV
-33 MAQSPNKKISITCNN
+33 MAQSPNKKISVTCKN

-80 SAKQREVSYVLKT
+80 SANGQEVSYVLKT
-93 MLDRLPFNYKFNG
+93 IFDKLPFDYKFKG
-106 KYINVTKRAKRI
+106 KYINVSKRERRI
-118 LSLSDGADRGD
+118 LNISDGADKGD
-129 HTVRGVVLDEH
+129 HIVRGVVFDVH

-148 VTVVDKH
+148 ITVVGKH
-155 NGTTT
+155 RGTTT
-160 NVEGVFKID
+160 NVEGVFGLD
-169 LKDAKAVLE
+169 LQAPKALVE

-185 KKRVNVSATQN
+185 KKRVTLTSQSA
-196 GYIKV
+196 YIKV
-201 TLEEESQHLGETV
+201 TLEDESHELGETV
-214 VTGYRNVNK
+214 ITGYRNVNK

-249 IQSFDPSFRIL
+249 IQSFDPSFRIM
-260 DNAQFGSDPNAM
+260 DNTQFGSDPNAM

-338 TAIYGSRAANGVVV
+338 TASYGSRAANGVVV

-390 EIERRAGLFDK
+390 EIERRAGLYDP
-401 GGSGSSNI
+401 NI
-409 TSEADGVNAYN
+409 GNYFNESEAVNAYN
-420 TKLALI
+420 KKLALI
-426 KRGIDTDWLSIPL
+426 KRGIDTDWLSLPL
-439 RNGFDQKHSVFIE
+439 RNGLDQKHSVFIE

-472 MKDSGRDRYSVGI
+472 MKGSGRDRYGVGI
-485 SLDYRLKN
+485 SLDYRLKK

-516 DYTGLMPYDTP
+516 DYTSLMPYDTP
-527 YEKGE
+527 YENGV
-532 LTQKLYYSR
+532 LTQTLRYS
-541 NSGNRPVNNPLY
+541 SGSGGRTINNPLY
-553 EATLGNYNW
+553 EATLSNYNW

-588 SVTKKYSRSERFVD
+588 SITKKYSRSERFID
-602 PLSSKTSVDS
+602 PLSTKTSVSS
-612 DNASTMKDKL
+612 DNASANKDKK
-622 GDLYTTSGNNLTLA
+622 GDLYMTSGNDLSLS

-647 GKHNLNGSAGWEVNT
+647 GKHNLNGSAGWEIST
-662 SNYDNTSAHYR
+662 STYDNVSSHYR
-673 GFPSGQFHSI
+673 GFPSGQFHSL

-747 NIHNYNFLK
+747 NIHNYDFLK
-756 GNQYVNKLK
+756 GNKYINKLK
-765 LRGSYGRTGKV
+765 IRGSYGRTGKV

-787 DPLFDE
+787 EPLFDE

-798 YGAVLKALGNKDL
+798 YGAVLMALGNKDL

-827 FKERLTLEFDYYY
+827 FNERLTIDFDYYY

-850 SLSNT
+850 TISTT

-865 GEVENKGI
+865 GEIENKGL
-873 ELTARYDAIKN
+873 EMTARYDVFKN
-884 KSWLVAFWGN
+884 KNWLVALWGN

-912 NKRVADFYKK
+912 NQRVADFYKSETGAALRDSK
-922 EQLNQE
+922 Y
-928 SIGSSLSDANYSV
+928 AV

-963 DPSTGK
+963 DPTTGK
-969 EIFLNR
+969 ELYQNR
-975 DGTVTNKWDA
+975 DGSVTDKWDA

-1005 ISYKQ
+1005 LNYKQ

-1040 YGNVDLRILTDR
+1040 FGNVDLRVLTDR

-1063 DIKDASLT
+1063 NIQDASMT

-1078 VQDNSFLRLNALTL
+1078 VQNNSFLRLNALTL

>member
-1 MRKKYQQF
+1 
-9 HSATLKAFKIAF
+9 
-21 MMLFLLTNCAVI
+21 MLFLLSNCAIV
-33 MAQSPNKKISITCNN
+33 MAQSPNKKISVTCKN

-74 NYKVTV
+74 NYKVTI
-80 SAKQREVSYVLKT
+80 SAKGREVSHVLKT
-93 MLDRLPFNYKFNG
+93 IFDKLPFDYKFKG
-106 KYINVTKRAKRI
+106 KYINVSKRERRI
-118 LSLSDGADRGD
+118 LNISDGPEKGD
-129 HTVRGVVLDEH
+129 HIVRGVVFDVH

-148 VTVVDKH
+148 ITVVGKH
-155 NGTTT
+155 RGTTT
-160 NVEGVFKID
+160 NVEGVFGLD
-169 LKDAKAVLE
+169 LQASKALVE

-185 KKRVNVSATQN
+185 KKRVTLTSQSA
-196 GYIKV
+196 YVKV
-201 TLEEESQHLGETV
+201 TLEDESHELGETV
-214 VTGYRNVNK
+214 ITGYRNVNK

-249 IQSFDPSFRIL
+249 IQSFDPSFRIM
-260 DNAQFGSDPNAM
+260 DNTQFGSDPNAM

-319 YDLDPTRIESIT
+319 YDLHPTRIESIT

-390 EIERRAGLFDK
+390 EIERRAGLYDP
-401 GGSGSSNI
+401 NI
-409 TSEADGVNAYN
+409 GNYFNESEAVNAYN
-420 TKLALI
+420 KKLALI
-426 KRGIDTDWLSIPL
+426 KRGIDTDWLSLPL
-439 RNGFDQKHSVFIE
+439 RNGLDQKHSVFIE

-472 MKDSGRDRYSVGI
+472 MKGSGRDRYGVGI
-485 SLDYRLKN
+485 SLDYRLKK

-516 DYTGLMPYDTP
+516 DYTSLMPYDTP
-527 YEKGE
+527 YENGV
-532 LTQKLYYSR
+532 LTQTLRYS
-541 NSGNRPVNNPLY
+541 SGSGGRTINNPLY
-553 EATLGNYNW
+553 EATLSNYNW

-588 SVTKKYSRSERFVD
+588 SITKKYSRSERFID
-602 PLSSKTSVDS
+602 PLSTKTSVSS
-612 DNASTMKDKL
+612 DNASANKDKK
-622 GDLYTTSGNNLTLA
+622 GDLYMTSGNDLSLS

-647 GKHNLNGSAGWEVNT
+647 GKHNLNGSAGWEIST
-662 SNYDNTSAHYR
+662 STYDNVSSHYR
-673 GFPSGQFHSI
+673 GFPSGQFHSL

-747 NIHNYNFLK
+747 NIHNYDFLK
-756 GNQYVNKLK
+756 GNKYINKLK

-787 DPLFDE
+787 EPLFDE

-827 FKERLTLEFDYYY
+827 FNERLTIDFDYYY

-850 SLSNT
+850 TISTT

-865 GEVENKGI
+865 GEIENKGL
-873 ELTARYDAIKN
+873 EMTARYDVFKN
-884 KSWLVAFWGN
+884 KNWLVALWGN

-912 NKRVADFYKK
+912 NQRVADFYKSETGAALRDSK
-922 EQLNQE
+922 Y
-928 SIGSSLSDANYSV
+928 AV

-963 DPSTGK
+963 DPTTGK
-969 EIFLNR
+969 ELYQNR
-975 DGTVTNKWDA
+975 DGSVTDKWDA

-1005 ISYKQ
+1005 LNYKQ

-1040 YGNVDLRILTDR
+1040 FGNVDLRVLTDR

-1063 DIKDASLT
+1063 NIQDASMT

-1078 VQDNSFLRLNALTL
+1078 VQNNSFLRLNALTL

>member
-9 HSATLKAFKIAF
+9 HSATMKAFKIAF
-21 MMLFLLTNCAVI
+21 VMLFLLSNCAIV
-33 MAQSPNKKISITCNN
+33 MAQSPNKKISVTCKD

-80 SAKQREVSYVLKT
+80 SAKGQEVSHVLKT
-93 MLDRLPFNYKFNG
+93 MFDKLPFNYKFNG
-106 KYINVTKRAKRI
+106 KYINVSKKEKRS
-118 LSLSDGADRGD
+118 LSLSDGAEKGD
-129 HTVRGVVLDEH
+129 HIVRGVVFDVH

-148 VTVVDKH
+148 ITVVGKH
-155 NGTTT
+155 RGTTT
-160 NVEGVFKID
+160 DVEGVFGLD
-169 LKDAKAVLE
+169 LQAPKALVE

-185 KKRVNVSATQN
+185 KKRVTLTSQSA
-196 GYIKV
+196 YVKV
-201 TLEEESQHLGETV
+201 TLEDESHELGETV
-214 VTGYRNVNK
+214 ITGYRNVNK

-249 IQSFDPSFRIL
+249 IQSFDPSFRIM

-390 EIERRAGLFDK
+390 EIERRAGLFEK
-401 GGSGSSNI
+401 GYPGIN
-409 TSEADGVNAYN
+409 SESAGVNAYN
-420 TKLALI
+420 QKLALI

-472 MKDSGRDRYSVGI
+472 MKGSGRDRYAVGI
-485 SLDYRLKN
+485 SLDYRLKKI
-493 FQVKNT
+493 QVKNT
-499 TTFNHTK
+499 TTFNHMK
-506 SKESPYGSFG
+506 SKESPYGSFS
-516 DYTGLMPYDTP
+516 DYTCLMPYDTP
-527 YEKGE
+527 YEDGV
-532 LTQKLYYSR
+532 LTQKLNYSVS
-541 NSGNRPVNNPLY
+541 NNNRTLNNPLY
-553 EATLGNYNW
+553 ESTLGNYNTT
-562 NSYDEFINNLSFN
+562 SYDEYVNNLSFN

-588 SVTKKYSRSERFVD
+588 SVSKRYNRSEKFVD
-602 PLSSKTSVDS
+602 PLSSSTSAIS
-612 DNASTMKDKL
+612 ESASSQKDKL
-622 GDLYTTSGNNLTLA
+622 GDLYTTSGNNLNLT

-662 SNYDNTSAHYR
+662 STYDNVSAHYR
-673 GFPSGQFHSI
+673 GFPSGQFHSL

-688 IYKKPTKTEGT
+688 IYKKPTKSEGT

-747 NIHNYNFLK
+747 NIHNYDFLK
-756 GNQYVNKLK
+756 GNKYINKLK

-787 DPLFDE
+787 EPLFDE

-798 YGAVLKALGNKDL
+798 YGAVLMALGNKDL

-827 FKERLTLEFDYYY
+827 FNERLTLDFDYYY
-840 EKTIDLVNDV
+840 EKTFDLVNDV

-865 GEVENKGI
+865 GEVENKGF

-884 KSWLVAFWGN
+884 KNWLVAFWGN

-912 NKRVADFYKK
+912 NQRVAEFYKK
-922 EQLNQE
+922 EQINQE
-928 SIGSSLSDANYSV
+928 DIGSSLTDANYSV

-963 DPSTGK
+963 DPTTGK

-975 DGTVTNKWDA
+975 DGTVTDKWDA

-1005 ISYKQ
+1005 ISYRQ

-1025 YNQTLVDRVENANIE
+1025 YNQTLVDRVENAKIAQ
-1040 YGNVDLRILTDR
+1040 GNVDLRVLTDR

-1063 DIKDASLT
+1063 NIKDASLT

-1092 TYDFS
+1092 TYDFN

>member
-9 HSATLKAFKIAF
+9 HSATMKAFKIAF
-21 MMLFLLTNCAVI
+21 VMLFLLSNCAIV
-33 MAQSPNKKISITCNN
+33 MAQSPNKKISVTCKN

-74 NYKVTV
+74 NYKVTI
-80 SAKQREVSYVLKT
+80 SAKGQEVSHVLKT
-93 MLDRLPFNYKFNG
+93 IFDKLPFNYKFKG
-106 KYINVTKRAKRI
+106 KYINVSKRERRI
-118 LSLSDGADRGD
+118 LNISDGADKGD
-129 HTVRGVVLDEH
+129 HIVRGVVFDVH

-148 VTVVDKH
+148 ITVVGKH
-155 NGTTT
+155 RGTTT
-160 NVEGVFKID
+160 NVEGVFGLD
-169 LKDAKAVLE
+169 LQASKALVE

-185 KKRVNVSATQN
+185 KKRVTLTSQSA
-196 GYIKV
+196 YVKV
-201 TLEEESQHLGETV
+201 TLEDESHELGETV
-214 VTGYRNVNK
+214 ITGYRNVNK

-249 IQSFDPSFRIL
+249 IQSFDPSFRIM
-260 DNAQFGSDPNAM
+260 DNTQFGSDPNAT
-272 PEMTIRGQSGVGN
+272 PEMMIRGQSGVGN
-285 RALDTDQLSKSNL
+285 RTLDTDKLSKSNL

-352 VTTVAPKPG
+352 VTTIAPKPG

-390 EIERRAGLFDK
+390 EIERRAGLFEK
-401 GGSGSSNI
+401 GYPGIN
-409 TSEADGVNAYN
+409 SESAGVNAYN
-420 TKLALI
+420 QKLALI

-472 MKDSGRDRYSVGI
+472 MKGSGRDRYAVGI
-485 SLDYRLKN
+485 ALDYRLKK

-499 TTFNHTK
+499 TTFNHMK
-506 SKESPYGSFG
+506 SKESPYGSFS
-516 DYTGLMPYDTP
+516 DYTCLMPYDTP
-527 YEKGE
+527 YEDGV
-532 LTQKLYYSR
+532 LTQKLNYSVS
-541 NSGNRPVNNPLY
+541 NNNRTLNNPLY
-553 EATLGNYNW
+553 EATLGNYNTT
-562 NSYDEFINNLSFN
+562 SYDEYVNNLSFN

-588 SVTKKYSRSERFVD
+588 SVSKRYNRSEKFVD
-602 PLSSKTSVDS
+602 PLSSSTSAIS
-612 DNASTMKDKL
+612 ESASSQKDKL
-622 GDLYTTSGNNLTLA
+622 GDLYTTSGNNLNLT

-662 SNYDNTSAHYR
+662 STYDNVSAHYR
-673 GFPSGQFHSI
+673 GFPSGQFHSL

-688 IYKKPTKTEGT
+688 IYKKPTKSEGT

-726 GSSEFGSNQRWAPF
+726 GSSEFGANQRWAPF
-740 FSTGAGI
+740 FSTGAGV
-747 NIHNYNFLK
+747 NIHNYDFLK
-756 GNQYVNKLK
+756 GSKYINKLK

-787 DPLFDE
+787 EPLFDE

-798 YGAVLKALGNKDL
+798 YGAVLMALGNKDL

-827 FKERLTLEFDYYY
+827 FNERLTIDFDYYY

-865 GEVENKGI
+865 GEVENKGF

-884 KSWLVAFWGN
+884 KNWLVAFWGN

-912 NKRVADFYKK
+912 NQRVAEFYKK
-922 EQLNQE
+922 EQINQE
-928 SIGSSLSDANYSV
+928 DIGSSLTDANYSV

-963 DPSTGK
+963 DPTTGK
-969 EIFLNR
+969 EIYLNR
-975 DGTVTNKWDA
+975 DGSVTDKWDA

-1025 YNQTLVDRVENANIE
+1025 YNQTLVDRVENAKIAQ
-1040 YGNVDLRILTDR
+1040 GNVDLRVLTDR
-1052 WQKPGDVAQFK
+1052 WQQPGDVAQFK
-1063 DIKDASLT
+1063 NIKDASLT

-1092 TYDFS
+1092 TYDFN

>member
-1 MRKKYQQF
+1 
-9 HSATLKAFKIAF
+9 
-21 MMLFLLTNCAVI
+21 
-33 MAQSPNKKISITCNN
+33 MAQSPNKKISVTCKN
-48 EPLASALKKVE
+48 EPLASVLKKVE

-74 NYKVTV
+74 NYKVTI
-80 SAKQREVSYVLKT
+80 SAKAQEVSHVLKT
-93 MLDRLPFNYKFNG
+93 IFDKLPFDYKFKG
-106 KYINVTKRAKRI
+106 KYINVSKRERRI
-118 LSLSDGADRGD
+118 LNISDGPEKGD
-129 HTVRGVVLDEH
+129 HIVRGVVFDVH

-148 VTVVDKH
+148 ITVVGKH
-155 NGTTT
+155 RGTTT
-160 NVEGVFKID
+160 NVEGVFGLD
-169 LKDAKAVLE
+169 LQASKALVE

-185 KKRVNVSATQN
+185 KKRVTLTSQSA
-196 GYIKV
+196 YVKV
-201 TLEEESQHLGETV
+201 TLEDESHELGETV
-214 VTGYRNVNK
+214 ITGYRNVNK

-249 IQSFDPSFRIL
+249 IQSFDPSFRIM
-260 DNAQFGSDPNAM
+260 DNTQFGSDPNAM

-390 EIERRAGLFDK
+390 EIERRAGLYDP
-401 GGSGSSNI
+401 NI
-409 TSEADGVNAYN
+409 GNYFNESEAVNAYN
-420 TKLALI
+420 KKLALI
-426 KRGIDTDWLSIPL
+426 KRGIDTDWLSLPL
-439 RNGFDQKHSVFIE
+439 RNGLDQKHSVFIE

-472 MKDSGRDRYSVGI
+472 MKGSGRDRYGVGI
-485 SLDYRLKN
+485 SLDYRLKK

-516 DYTGLMPYDTP
+516 DYTSLMPYDTP
-527 YEKGE
+527 YENGV
-532 LTQKLYYSR
+532 LTQTLRYS
-541 NSGNRPVNNPLY
+541 SGSGGRTINNPLY
-553 EATLGNYNW
+553 EATLSNYNW

-588 SVTKKYSRSERFVD
+588 SITKKYSRSERFID
-602 PLSSKTSVDS
+602 PLSTKTSVSS
-612 DNASTMKDKL
+612 DNASANKDKK
-622 GDLYTTSGNNLTLA
+622 GDLYMTSGNDLSLS

-647 GKHNLNGSAGWEVNT
+647 GKHNLNGSAGWEIST
-662 SNYDNTSAHYR
+662 STYDNVSSHYR
-673 GFPSGQFHSI
+673 GFPSGQFHSL

-747 NIHNYNFLK
+747 NIHNYDFLK
-756 GNQYVNKLK
+756 GNKYINKLK

-787 DPLFDE
+787 EPLFDE

-827 FKERLTLEFDYYY
+827 FNERLTIDFDYYY

-850 SLSNT
+850 TISTT

-865 GEVENKGI
+865 GEIENNGL
-873 ELTARYDAIKN
+873 EMTARYDVFKN
-884 KSWLVAFWGN
+884 KNWLVALWGN

-912 NKRVADFYKK
+912 NQRVADFYKSETGAALRDSK
-922 EQLNQE
+922 Y
-928 SIGSSLSDANYSV
+928 AV

-963 DPSTGK
+963 DPTTGK
-969 EIFLNR
+969 ELYQNR
-975 DGTVTNKWDA
+975 DGSVTDKWDA

-1005 ISYKQ
+1005 LNYKQ

-1040 YGNVDLRILTDR
+1040 YGNVDLRVLTDR

-1063 DIKDASLT
+1063 NIQDASMT

-1078 VQDNSFLRLNALTL
+1078 VQNNSFLRLNALTL

>member
-9 HSATLKAFKIAF
+9 HSATMKAFRIAF
-21 MMLFLLTNCAVI
+21 VMLFLLSNCAIV
-33 MAQSPNKKISITCNN
+33 MAQSPNKKISVTCKN

-74 NYKVTV
+74 NYKVTI
-80 SAKQREVSYVLKT
+80 SAKRQEVSHVLKT
-93 MLDRLPFNYKFNG
+93 IFDKLPFDYKFKG
-106 KYINVTKRAKRI
+106 KYINVSKRERRI
-118 LSLSDGADRGD
+118 LNISDGPEKGD
-129 HTVRGVVLDEH
+129 HIVRGVVFDVH

-148 VTVVDKH
+148 ITVVGKH
-155 NGTTT
+155 RGTTT
-160 NVEGVFKID
+160 NVEGVFGLD
-169 LKDAKAVLE
+169 LQASKALVE

-185 KKRVNVSATQN
+185 KKRVTLTSQSA
-196 GYIKV
+196 YVKV
-201 TLEEESQHLGETV
+201 TLEDESHELGETV
-214 VTGYRNVNK
+214 ITGYRNVNK

-249 IQSFDPSFRIL
+249 IQSFDPSFRIM
-260 DNAQFGSDPNAM
+260 DNTQFGSDPNAM

-390 EIERRAGLFDK
+390 EIERRAGLYDP
-401 GGSGSSNI
+401 NI
-409 TSEADGVNAYN
+409 GNYFNESEAVNAYN
-420 TKLALI
+420 KKLALI
-426 KRGIDTDWLSIPL
+426 KRGIDTDWLSLPL
-439 RNGFDQKHSVFIE
+439 RNGLDQKHSVFIE

-472 MKDSGRDRYSVGI
+472 MKGSGRDRYGVGI
-485 SLDYRLKN
+485 SLDYRLKK

-516 DYTGLMPYDTP
+516 DYTSLMPYDTP
-527 YEKGE
+527 YENGV
-532 LTQKLYYSR
+532 LTQTLRYS
-541 NSGNRPVNNPLY
+541 SGSGGRTINNPLY
-553 EATLGNYNW
+553 EATLSNYNW

-588 SVTKKYSRSERFVD
+588 SITKKYSRSERFID
-602 PLSSKTSVDS
+602 PLSTKTSVSS
-612 DNASTMKDKL
+612 DNASANKDKK
-622 GDLYTTSGNNLTLA
+622 GDLYMTSGNDLSLS

-647 GKHNLNGSAGWEVNT
+647 GKHNLNGSAGWEIST
-662 SNYDNTSAHYR
+662 STYDNVSSHYR
-673 GFPSGQFHSI
+673 GFPSGQFHSL

-688 IYKKPTKTEGT
+688 IYKKPTKSEGT

-747 NIHNYNFLK
+747 NIHNYDFLK
-756 GNQYVNKLK
+756 GNKYINKLK

-787 DPLFDE
+787 EPLFDE

-798 YGAVLKALGNKDL
+798 YGAVLMALGNKDL

-827 FKERLTLEFDYYY
+827 FNERLTIDFDYYY

-850 SLSNT
+850 TISTT

-865 GEVENKGI
+865 GEIENKGL
-873 ELTARYDAIKN
+873 EMTARYDVFKN
-884 KSWLVAFWGN
+884 KNWLVALWGN

-912 NKRVADFYKK
+912 NQRVADFYKSETGAALRDSK
-922 EQLNQE
+922 Y
-928 SIGSSLSDANYSV
+928 AV

-963 DPSTGK
+963 DPTTGK
-969 EIFLNR
+969 ELYQNR
-975 DGTVTNKWDA
+975 DGSVTDKWDA

-1005 ISYKQ
+1005 LNYKQ

-1040 YGNVDLRILTDR
+1040 FGNVDLRVLTDR

-1063 DIKDASLT
+1063 NIQDASMT

-1078 VQDNSFLRLNALTL
+1078 VQNNSFLRLNALTL

>member
-9 HSATLKAFKIAF
+9 HSATMKAFKIAF
-21 MMLFLLTNCAVI
+21 VMLFLLSNCAIV
-33 MAQSPNKKISITCNN
+33 MAQSPNKKISVTCKN

-74 NYKVTV
+74 NYKVTI
-80 SAKQREVSYVLKT
+80 SAKGQEVSHVLKT
-93 MLDRLPFNYKFNG
+93 IFDKLPFDYKFKG
-106 KYINVTKRAKRI
+106 KYINVSKREKRI
-118 LSLSDGADRGD
+118 LNISDGADKGD
-129 HTVRGVVLDEH
+129 HIVRGVVFDVH

-148 VTVVDKH
+148 ITVVGKH
-155 NGTTT
+155 RGTTT
-160 NVEGVFKID
+160 NVEGVFGLD
-169 LKDAKAVLE
+169 LQSPKALVE

-185 KKRVNVSATQN
+185 KKRVTLTSQSA
-196 GYIKV
+196 YVKV
-201 TLEEESQHLGETV
+201 TLEDESHELGETV
-214 VTGYRNVNK
+214 ITGYRNVNK

-249 IQSFDPSFRIL
+249 IQSFDPSFRIM
-260 DNAQFGSDPNAM
+260 DNTQFGSDPNAM

-390 EIERRAGLFDK
+390 EIERRAGLFEK
-401 GGSGSSNI
+401 GYPGIN
-409 TSEADGVNAYN
+409 SESAGVNAYN
-420 TKLALI
+420 QKLALI

-472 MKDSGRDRYSVGI
+472 MKGSGRDRYAVGI
-485 SLDYRLKN
+485 ALDYRLKK

-499 TTFNHTK
+499 TTFNHMK
-506 SKESPYGSFG
+506 SKESPYGSFS
-516 DYTGLMPYDTP
+516 DYTCLMPYDTP
-527 YEKGE
+527 YEDGV
-532 LTQKLYYSR
+532 LTQKLNYSVS
-541 NSGNRPVNNPLY
+541 NNNRTLNNPLY
-553 EATLGNYNW
+553 EATLGNYNTT
-562 NSYDEFINNLSFN
+562 SYDEYVNNLSFN

-588 SVTKKYSRSERFVD
+588 SVSKRYNRSEKFVD
-602 PLSSKTSVDS
+602 PLSSSTSAIS
-612 DNASTMKDKL
+612 ESASSQKDKL
-622 GDLYTTSGNNLTLA
+622 GDLYTTSGNNLNLT

-662 SNYDNTSAHYR
+662 STYDNVSAHYR
-673 GFPSGQFHSI
+673 GFPSGQFHSL

-688 IYKKPTKTEGT
+688 IYKKPTKSEGT

-726 GSSEFGSNQRWAPF
+726 GSSEFGANQRWAPF
-740 FSTGAGI
+740 FSTGAGV
-747 NIHNYNFLK
+747 NIHNYDFLK
-756 GNQYVNKLK
+756 GNKYINKLK

-787 DPLFDE
+787 EPLFDE

-798 YGAVLKALGNKDL
+798 YGAVLMALGNKDL

-827 FKERLTLEFDYYY
+827 FNERLTIDFDYYY

-865 GEVENKGI
+865 GEVENKGF

-884 KSWLVAFWGN
+884 KNWLVAFWGN

-912 NKRVADFYKK
+912 NQRVAEFYKK
-922 EQLNQE
+922 EQINQE
-928 SIGSSLSDANYSV
+928 DIGSSLTDANYSV

-963 DPSTGK
+963 DPTTGK
-969 EIFLNR
+969 EIYLNR
-975 DGTVTNKWDA
+975 DGSVTDKWDA

-1025 YNQTLVDRVENANIE
+1025 YNQTLVDRVENAKIAQ
-1040 YGNVDLRILTDR
+1040 GNVDLRVLTDR

-1063 DIKDASLT
+1063 NIKDASLT

-1092 TYDFS
+1092 TYDFN

>member
-1 MRKKYQQF
+1 
-9 HSATLKAFKIAF
+9 
-21 MMLFLLTNCAVI
+21 MLFLLSNCAIV
-33 MAQSPNKKISITCNN
+33 MAQSPNKKISVTCKN

-74 NYKVTV
+74 NYKVTI
-80 SAKQREVSYVLKT
+80 SAKGREVSHVLKT
-93 MLDRLPFNYKFNG
+93 IFDKLPFDYKFKG
-106 KYINVTKRAKRI
+106 KYINVSKRERRI
-118 LSLSDGADRGD
+118 LNISDGPEKGD
-129 HTVRGVVLDEH
+129 HIVRGVVFDVH

-148 VTVVDKH
+148 ITVVGKH
-155 NGTTT
+155 RGTTT
-160 NVEGVFKID
+160 NVEGVFGLD
-169 LKDAKAVLE
+169 LQASKALVE

-185 KKRVNVSATQN
+185 KKRVTLTSQSA
-196 GYIKV
+196 YVKV
-201 TLEEESQHLGETV
+201 TLEDESHELGETV
-214 VTGYRNVNK
+214 ITGYRNVNK

-249 IQSFDPSFRIL
+249 IQSFDPSFRIM
-260 DNAQFGSDPNAM
+260 DNTQFGSDPNAM

-390 EIERRAGLFDK
+390 EIERRAGLYDP
-401 GGSGSSNI
+401 NI
-409 TSEADGVNAYN
+409 GNYFNESEAVNAYN
-420 TKLALI
+420 KKLALI
-426 KRGIDTDWLSIPL
+426 KRGIDTDWLSLPL
-439 RNGFDQKHSVFIE
+439 RNGLDQKHSVFIE

-472 MKDSGRDRYSVGI
+472 MKGSGRDRYGVGI
-485 SLDYRLKN
+485 SLDYRLKK

-516 DYTGLMPYDTP
+516 DYTSLMPYDTP
-527 YEKGE
+527 YENGV
-532 LTQKLYYSR
+532 LTQTLRYS
-541 NSGNRPVNNPLY
+541 SGSGGRTINNPLY
-553 EATLGNYNW
+553 EATLSNYNW

-588 SVTKKYSRSERFVD
+588 SITKKYSRSERFID
-602 PLSSKTSVDS
+602 PLSTKTSVSS
-612 DNASTMKDKL
+612 DNASANKDKK
-622 GDLYTTSGNNLTLA
+622 GDLYMTSGNDLSLS

-647 GKHNLNGSAGWEVNT
+647 GKHNLNGSAGWEIST
-662 SNYDNTSAHYR
+662 STYDNVSSHYR
-673 GFPSGQFHSI
+673 GFPSGQFHSL

-747 NIHNYNFLK
+747 NIHNYDFLK
-756 GNQYVNKLK
+756 GNKCINKLK

-787 DPLFDE
+787 EPLFDE

-827 FKERLTLEFDYYY
+827 FNERLTIDFDYYY

-850 SLSNT
+850 TISTT

-865 GEVENKGI
+865 GEIENKGL
-873 ELTARYDAIKN
+873 EMTARYDVFKN
-884 KSWLVAFWGN
+884 KNWLVALWGN

-912 NKRVADFYKK
+912 NQRVADFYKSETGAALRDSK
-922 EQLNQE
+922 Y
-928 SIGSSLSDANYSV
+928 AV

-963 DPSTGK
+963 DPTTGK
-969 EIFLNR
+969 ELYQNR
-975 DGTVTNKWDA
+975 DGSVTDKWDA

-1005 ISYKQ
+1005 LNYKQ

-1040 YGNVDLRILTDR
+1040 FGNVDLRVLTDR

-1063 DIKDASLT
+1063 NIQDASMT

-1078 VQDNSFLRLNALTL
+1078 VQNNSFLRLNALTL

>member
-9 HSATLKAFKIAF
+9 HSATMKAFKIAF
-21 MMLFLLTNCAVI
+21 VMLFLLSNCAIV
-33 MAQSPNKKISITCNN
+33 MAQSPNKKISVTCKN

-80 SAKQREVSYVLKT
+80 SAKGQEVSLVLKT
-93 MLDRLPFNYKFNG
+93 IFEKLPFDYKFKG
-106 KYINVTKRAKRI
+106 KYINVSKREKRI
-118 LSLSDGADRGD
+118 LNISDGADKGD
-129 HTVRGVVLDEH
+129 HIVRGVVFDVH

-148 VTVVDKH
+148 ITVVGKH
-155 NGTTT
+155 RGTTT
-160 NVEGVFKID
+160 NVEGVFGLD
-169 LKDAKAVLE
+169 LQSPKALVE

-185 KKRVNVSATQN
+185 KKRVTLTSQSA
-196 GYIKV
+196 YVKV
-201 TLEEESQHLGETV
+201 TLEDESHELGETV
-214 VTGYRNVNK
+214 ITGYRNVNK

-249 IQSFDPSFRIL
+249 IQSFDPSFRIM
-260 DNAQFGSDPNAM
+260 DNTQFGSDPNAM

-390 EIERRAGLFDK
+390 EIERRAGLFEK
-401 GGSGSSNI
+401 GYPGIN
-409 TSEADGVNAYN
+409 SESAGVNAYN
-420 TKLALI
+420 QKLALI

-472 MKDSGRDRYSVGI
+472 MKGSGRDRYAVGI
-485 SLDYRLKN
+485 ALDYRLKK

-499 TTFNHTK
+499 TTFNHMK
-506 SKESPYGSFG
+506 SKESPYGSFS
-516 DYTGLMPYDTP
+516 DYTCLMPYDTP
-527 YEKGE
+527 YEDGV
-532 LTQKLYYSR
+532 LTQKLNYSVS
-541 NSGNRPVNNPLY
+541 NNNRTLNNPLY
-553 EATLGNYNW
+553 EATLGNYNTT
-562 NSYDEFINNLSFN
+562 SYDEYVNNLSFN

-588 SVTKKYSRSERFVD
+588 SVSKRYNRSEKFVD
-602 PLSSKTSVDS
+602 PLSSSTSAIS
-612 DNASTMKDKL
+612 ESASSQKDKL
-622 GDLYTTSGNNLTLA
+622 GDLYTTSGNNLNLT

-662 SNYDNTSAHYR
+662 STYDNVSAHYR
-673 GFPSGQFHSI
+673 GFPSGQFHSL

-688 IYKKPTKTEGT
+688 IYKKPTKSEGT

-726 GSSEFGSNQRWAPF
+726 GSSEFGANQRWAPF
-740 FSTGAGI
+740 FSTGAGV
-747 NIHNYNFLK
+747 NIHNYDFLK
-756 GNQYVNKLK
+756 GNKYINKLK

-787 DPLFDE
+787 EPLFDE

-798 YGAVLKALGNKDL
+798 YGAVLMALGNKDL

-827 FKERLTLEFDYYY
+827 FNERLTIDFDYYY

-865 GEVENKGI
+865 GEVENKGF

-884 KSWLVAFWGN
+884 KNWLVAFWGN

-912 NKRVADFYKK
+912 NQRVAEFYKK
-922 EQLNQE
+922 EQINQE
-928 SIGSSLSDANYSV
+928 DIGSSLTDANYSV

-963 DPSTGK
+963 DPTTGK
-969 EIFLNR
+969 EIYLNR
-975 DGTVTNKWDA
+975 DGSVTDKWDA

-1025 YNQTLVDRVENANIE
+1025 YNQTLVDRVENAKIAQ
-1040 YGNVDLRILTDR
+1040 GNVDLRVLTDR

-1063 DIKDASLT
+1063 NIKDASLT

-1092 TYDFS
+1092 TYDFN

>member
-9 HSATLKAFKIAF
+9 HSATMKAFRIAF
-21 MMLFLLTNCAVI
+21 VMLFLLSNCAIV
-33 MAQSPNKKISITCNN
+33 MAQSPNKKISVTCKN

-74 NYKVTV
+74 NYKVTI
-80 SAKQREVSYVLKT
+80 SAKGREVSHVLKT
-93 MLDRLPFNYKFNG
+93 IFDKLPFDYKFKG
-106 KYINVTKRAKRI
+106 KYINVSKRERRI
-118 LSLSDGADRGD
+118 LNISDGPEKGD
-129 HTVRGVVLDEH
+129 HIVRGVVFDVH

-148 VTVVDKH
+148 ITVVGKH
-155 NGTTT
+155 RGTTT
-160 NVEGVFKID
+160 NVEGVFGLD
-169 LKDAKAVLE
+169 LQASKALVE

-185 KKRVNVSATQN
+185 KKRVTLTSQSA
-196 GYIKV
+196 YVKV
-201 TLEEESQHLGETV
+201 TLEDESHELGETV
-214 VTGYRNVNK
+214 ITGYRNVNK

-249 IQSFDPSFRIL
+249 IQSFDPSFRIM
-260 DNAQFGSDPNAM
+260 DNTQFGSDPNAM

-305 TFIMDGFEVSIEKI
+305 PFIMDGFEVSIEKI

-390 EIERRAGLFDK
+390 EIERRAGLYDP
-401 GGSGSSNI
+401 NI
-409 TSEADGVNAYN
+409 GNYFNESEAVNAYN
-420 TKLALI
+420 KKLALI
-426 KRGIDTDWLSIPL
+426 KRGIDTDWLSLPL
-439 RNGFDQKHSVFIE
+439 RNGLDQKHSVFIE

-472 MKDSGRDRYSVGI
+472 MKGSGRDRYGVGI
-485 SLDYRLKN
+485 SLDYRLKK

-516 DYTGLMPYDTP
+516 DYTSLMPYDTP
-527 YEKGE
+527 YENGV
-532 LTQKLYYSR
+532 LTQTLRYS
-541 NSGNRPVNNPLY
+541 SGSGGRTINNPLY
-553 EATLGNYNW
+553 EATLSNYNW

-588 SVTKKYSRSERFVD
+588 SITKKYSRSERFID
-602 PLSSKTSVDS
+602 PLSTKTSVSS
-612 DNASTMKDKL
+612 DNASANKDKK
-622 GDLYTTSGNNLTLA
+622 GDLYMTSGNDLSLS

-647 GKHNLNGSAGWEVNT
+647 GKHNLNGSAGWEIST
-662 SNYDNTSAHYR
+662 STYDNVSSHYR
-673 GFPSGQFHSI
+673 GFPSGQFHSL

-747 NIHNYNFLK
+747 NIHNYDFLK
-756 GNQYVNKLK
+756 GNKYINKLK

-787 DPLFDE
+787 EPLFDE

-827 FKERLTLEFDYYY
+827 FNERLTIDFDYYY

-850 SLSNT
+850 TISTT

-865 GEVENKGI
+865 GEIENKGL
-873 ELTARYDAIKN
+873 EMTARYDVFKN
-884 KSWLVAFWGN
+884 KNWLVALWGN

-912 NKRVADFYKK
+912 NQRVADFYKSETGAALRDSK
-922 EQLNQE
+922 Y
-928 SIGSSLSDANYSV
+928 AV

-963 DPSTGK
+963 DPTTGK
-969 EIFLNR
+969 ELYQNR
-975 DGTVTNKWDA
+975 DGSVTDKWDA

-1005 ISYKQ
+1005 LNYKQ

-1040 YGNVDLRILTDR
+1040 FGNVDLRVLTDR

-1063 DIKDASLT
+1063 NIQDASMT

-1078 VQDNSFLRLNALTL
+1078 VQNNSFLRLNALTL

>member
-9 HSATLKAFKIAF
+9 HSATMNAFKIAF
-21 MMLFLLTNCAVI
+21 VMLFLLSNCAIV
-33 MAQSPNKKISITCNN
+33 MAQSPNKKISVTCKN

-74 NYKVTV
+74 NYKVTI
-80 SAKQREVSYVLKT
+80 SAKGREVSHVLKT
-93 MLDRLPFNYKFNG
+93 IFDKLPFDYKFKG
-106 KYINVTKRAKRI
+106 KYINVSKRERRI
-118 LSLSDGADRGD
+118 LNISDGPEKGD
-129 HTVRGVVLDEH
+129 HIVRGVVFDVH

-148 VTVVDKH
+148 ITVVGKH
-155 NGTTT
+155 RGTTT
-160 NVEGVFKID
+160 NVEGVFGLD
-169 LKDAKAVLE
+169 LQAPKALVE

-185 KKRVNVSATQN
+185 KKRVTLTSQSA
-196 GYIKV
+196 YVKV
-201 TLEEESQHLGETV
+201 TLEDESHELGETV
-214 VTGYRNVNK
+214 ITGYRNVNK

-249 IQSFDPSFRIL
+249 IQSFDPSFRIM

-352 VTTVAPKPG
+352 VTTVAQKPG

-381 NLANASEKL
+381 NLANAAEKI
-390 EIERRAGLFDK
+390 EIERRAGLFEK
-401 GGSGSSNI
+401 GQPGIN
-409 TSEADGVNAYN
+409 TEAQGVNAYN
-420 TKLALI
+420 QKLALL

-439 RNGFDQKHSVFIE
+439 RNGFDQKHSVYIE

-472 MKDSGRDRYSVGI
+472 MKDSGRDRYGVGI
-485 SLDYRLKN
+485 SLDYRLKK

-499 TTFNHTK
+499 TTFNHMK
-506 SKESPYGSFG
+506 SKESPYGSFS
-516 DYTGLMPYDTP
+516 DYTCLMPYDTP
-527 YEKGE
+527 YDNGV
-532 LTQKLYYSR
+532 LTKSLGFSQNGGRYL
-541 NSGNRPVNNPLY
+541 NNPLY

-575 WYINDYW
+575 WYINDYL

-588 SVTKKYSRSERFVD
+588 SVSRQYSRSERFID
-602 PLSSKTSVDS
+602 PLSSKTSVTADS
-612 DNASTMKDKL
+612 SSQKDKM
-622 GDLYTTSGNNLTLA
+622 GDLYTTSSNNLTLS
-636 GNAFIYYNQSF
+636 GNAFLFYNQSF
-647 GKHNLNGSAGWEVNT
+647 DKHNINASAGWEINT
-662 SNYDNTSAHYR
+662 SSNDGLSAHYR
-673 GFPSGQFHSI
+673 GFPSGQFHSP
-683 NYANE
+683 NYASE
-688 IYKKPTKTEGT
+688 IYNKPTKSEGT

-747 NIHNYNFLK
+747 NIHNYKFLK
-756 GNQYVNKLK
+756 GNQYINKLK

-776 NFPDYAAQTVY
+776 NFPDYAAQTMY
-787 DPLFDE
+787 QPLFDE

-820 FGIETQL
+820 FGIETQ
-827 FKERLTLEFDYYY
+827 FFNERLTIDFDYYY

-850 SLSNT
+850 SLSTT

-865 GEVENKGI
+865 GEIENKGFEI
-873 ELTARYDAIKN
+873 TARYDIYK
-884 KSWLVAFWGN
+884 KKDWLVALWGN
-894 IAHNTN
+894 MAHNTN

-912 NKRVADFYKK
+912 NQRVAEYYKK

-928 SIGSSLSDANYSV
+928 QIGSSLMEGNYSV

-963 DPSTGK
+963 DPATGK
-969 EIFLNR
+969 ELFLNR
-975 DGTVTNKWDA
+975 DGTVTDKWDA
-985 TQEVVCGN
+985 AQEVVCGN
-993 TQPDFNGAFGVN
+993 TQPDFNGAFGFNV
-1005 ISYKQ
+1005 SYKQ

-1025 YNQTLVDRVENANIE
+1025 YNQTLVDRVENAKIE
-1040 YGNVDLRILTDR
+1040 YGNVDLRVLTDR
-1052 WQKPGDVAQFK
+1052 WQKPGDIAQFK
-1063 DIKDASLT
+1063 NIKDGSLT

-1078 VQDNSFLRLNALTL
+1078 VQNNSFLRLNALTL
-1092 TYDFS
+1092 TYDFN

>member
-9 HSATLKAFKIAF
+9 HSATMKAFKIAF
-21 MMLFLLTNCAVI
+21 VMLFLLSNCAIV
-33 MAQSPNKKISITCNN
+33 MAQSPNKKISVTCKN

-74 NYKVTV
+74 NYKVTI
-80 SAKQREVSYVLKT
+80 SAKRQEVSHVLKT
-93 MLDRLPFNYKFNG
+93 IFDKLPFDYKFKG
-106 KYINVTKRAKRI
+106 KYINVSKRERRI
-118 LSLSDGADRGD
+118 LNISDGPEKGD
-129 HTVRGVVLDEH
+129 HIVRGVVFDVH

-148 VTVVDKH
+148 ITVVGKH
-155 NGTTT
+155 RGTTT
-160 NVEGVFKID
+160 NVEGVFGLD
-169 LKDAKAVLE
+169 LQASKALVE

-185 KKRVNVSATQN
+185 KKRVTLTSQSA
-196 GYIKV
+196 YVKV
-201 TLEEESQHLGETV
+201 TLEDESHELGETV
-214 VTGYRNVNK
+214 ITGYRNVNK

-249 IQSFDPSFRIL
+249 IQSFDPSFRIM
-260 DNAQFGSDPNAM
+260 DNTQFGSDPNAM

-390 EIERRAGLFDK
+390 EIERRAGLYDP
-401 GGSGSSNI
+401 NI
-409 TSEADGVNAYN
+409 GNYFNESEAVNAYN
-420 TKLALI
+420 KKLALI
-426 KRGIDTDWLSIPL
+426 KRGIDTDWLSLPL
-439 RNGFDQKHSVFIE
+439 RNGLDQKHSVFIE

-472 MKDSGRDRYSVGI
+472 MKGSGRDRYGVGI
-485 SLDYRLKN
+485 SLDYRLKK

-516 DYTGLMPYDTP
+516 DYTSLMPYDTP
-527 YEKGE
+527 YENGV
-532 LTQKLYYSR
+532 LTQTLRYS
-541 NSGNRPVNNPLY
+541 SGSGGRTINNPLY
-553 EATLGNYNW
+553 EATLSNYNW

-588 SVTKKYSRSERFVD
+588 SITKKYSRSERFID
-602 PLSSKTSVDS
+602 PLSTKTSVSS
-612 DNASTMKDKL
+612 DNASANKDKK
-622 GDLYTTSGNNLTLA
+622 GDLYMTSGNDLSLS

-647 GKHNLNGSAGWEVNT
+647 GKHNLNGSAGWEIST
-662 SNYDNTSAHYR
+662 STYDNVSSHYR
-673 GFPSGQFHSI
+673 GFPSGQFHSL

-747 NIHNYNFLK
+747 NIHNYDFLK
-756 GNQYVNKLK
+756 GNKYINKLK

-787 DPLFDE
+787 EPLFDE

-827 FKERLTLEFDYYY
+827 FNERLTIDFDYYY

-850 SLSNT
+850 TISTT

-865 GEVENKGI
+865 GEIENKGL
-873 ELTARYDAIKN
+873 EMTARYDVFKN
-884 KSWLVAFWGN
+884 KNWLVALWGN

-912 NKRVADFYKK
+912 NQRVADFYKSETGAALRDSK
-922 EQLNQE
+922 Y
-928 SIGSSLSDANYSV
+928 AV

-963 DPSTGK
+963 DPTTGK
-969 EIFLNR
+969 ELYQNR
-975 DGTVTNKWDA
+975 DGSVTDKWDA

-1005 ISYKQ
+1005 LNYKQ

-1040 YGNVDLRILTDR
+1040 FGNVDLRVLTDR

-1063 DIKDASLT
+1063 NIQDASMT

-1078 VQDNSFLRLNALTL
+1078 VQNNSFLRLNALTL

>member
-9 HSATLKAFKIAF
+9 HSATMKAFRIAF
-21 MMLFLLTNCAVI
+21 VMLFLLSNCAIV
-33 MAQSPNKKISITCNN
+33 MAQSPNKKISVTCKN

-74 NYKVTV
+74 NYKVTI
-80 SAKQREVSYVLKT
+80 SAKGREVSHVLKT
-93 MLDRLPFNYKFNG
+93 IFDKLPFDYKFKG
-106 KYINVTKRAKRI
+106 KYINVSKRERRI
-118 LSLSDGADRGD
+118 LNISDGPEKGD
-129 HTVRGVVLDEH
+129 HIVRGVVFDVH

-148 VTVVDKH
+148 ITVVGKH
-155 NGTTT
+155 RGTTT
-160 NVEGVFKID
+160 NVEGVFGLD
-169 LKDAKAVLE
+169 LQASKALVE

-185 KKRVNVSATQN
+185 KKRVTLTSQSA
-196 GYIKV
+196 YVKV
-201 TLEEESQHLGETV
+201 TLEDESHELGETV
-214 VTGYRNVNK
+214 ITGYRNVNK

-249 IQSFDPSFRIL
+249 IQSFDPSFRIM
-260 DNAQFGSDPNAM
+260 DNTQFGSDPNAM

-390 EIERRAGLFDK
+390 EIERRAGLYDP
-401 GGSGSSNI
+401 NI
-409 TSEADGVNAYN
+409 GNYFNESEAVNAYN
-420 TKLALI
+420 KKLALI
-426 KRGIDTDWLSIPL
+426 KRGIDTDWLSLPL
-439 RNGFDQKHSVFIE
+439 RNGLDQKHSVFIE

-472 MKDSGRDRYSVGI
+472 MKGSGRDRYGVGI
-485 SLDYRLKN
+485 SLDYRLKK

-516 DYTGLMPYDTP
+516 DYTSLMPYDTP
-527 YEKGE
+527 YENGV
-532 LTQKLYYSR
+532 LTQTLRYS
-541 NSGNRPVNNPLY
+541 SGSGGRTINNPLY
-553 EATLGNYNW
+553 EATLSNYNW

-588 SVTKKYSRSERFVD
+588 SITKKYSRSERFID
-602 PLSSKTSVDS
+602 PLSTKTSVSS
-612 DNASTMKDKL
+612 DNASANKDKK
-622 GDLYTTSGNNLTLA
+622 GDLYMTSGNDLSLS

-647 GKHNLNGSAGWEVNT
+647 GKHNLNGSAGWEIST
-662 SNYDNTSAHYR
+662 STYDNVSSHYR
-673 GFPSGQFHSI
+673 GFPSGQFHSL

-747 NIHNYNFLK
+747 NIHNYDFLK
-756 GNQYVNKLK
+756 GNKYINKLK

-787 DPLFDE
+787 EPLFDE

-827 FKERLTLEFDYYY
+827 FNERLTIDFDYYY

-850 SLSNT
+850 TISTT

-865 GEVENKGI
+865 GEIENKGL
-873 ELTARYDAIKN
+873 EMTARYDVFKN
-884 KSWLVAFWGN
+884 KNWLVALWGN

-912 NKRVADFYKK
+912 NQRVADFYKSETGAALRDSK
-922 EQLNQE
+922 Y
-928 SIGSSLSDANYSV
+928 AV

-963 DPSTGK
+963 DPTTGK
-969 EIFLNR
+969 ELYQNR
-975 DGTVTNKWDA
+975 DGSVTDKWDA

-1005 ISYKQ
+1005 LNYKQ

-1040 YGNVDLRILTDR
+1040 YGNVDLRVLTDR

-1063 DIKDASLT
+1063 NIQDASMT

-1092 TYDFS
+1092 TYDFN

>member
-9 HSATLKAFKIAF
+9 HSATMKAFRIAF
-21 MMLFLLTNCAVI
+21 VMLFLLSNCAIV
-33 MAQSPNKKISITCNN
+33 MAQSPNKKISVTCKN

-74 NYKVTV
+74 NYKVTI
-80 SAKQREVSYVLKT
+80 SAKGREVSHVLKT
-93 MLDRLPFNYKFNG
+93 IFDKLPFDYKFKG
-106 KYINVTKRAKRI
+106 KYINVSKRERRI
-118 LSLSDGADRGD
+118 LNISDGPEKGD
-129 HTVRGVVLDEH
+129 HIVRGVVFDVH

-148 VTVVDKH
+148 ITVVGKH
-155 NGTTT
+155 RGTTT
-160 NVEGVFKID
+160 NVEGVFGLD
-169 LKDAKAVLE
+169 LQASKALVE

-185 KKRVNVSATQN
+185 KKRVTLTSQSA
-196 GYIKV
+196 YVKV
-201 TLEEESQHLGETV
+201 TLEDESHELGETV
-214 VTGYRNVNK
+214 ITGYRNVNK

-249 IQSFDPSFRIL
+249 IQSFDPSFRIM
-260 DNAQFGSDPNAM
+260 DNTQFGSDPNAM

-390 EIERRAGLFDK
+390 EIERRAGLYDP
-401 GGSGSSNI
+401 NI
-409 TSEADGVNAYN
+409 GNYFNESEAVNAYN
-420 TKLALI
+420 KKLALI
-426 KRGIDTDWLSIPL
+426 KRGIDTDWLSLPL
-439 RNGFDQKHSVFIE
+439 RNGLDQKHSVFIE

-472 MKDSGRDRYSVGI
+472 MKSSGRDRYGVGI
-485 SLDYRLKN
+485 SLDYRLKK

-516 DYTGLMPYDTP
+516 DYTSLMPYDTP
-527 YEKGE
+527 YENGV
-532 LTQKLYYSR
+532 LTQTLRYS
-541 NSGNRPVNNPLY
+541 SGSGGRTINNPLY
-553 EATLGNYNW
+553 EATLSNYNW

-588 SVTKKYSRSERFVD
+588 SITKKYSRSERFID
-602 PLSSKTSVDS
+602 PLSTKTSVSS
-612 DNASTMKDKL
+612 DNASANKDKK
-622 GDLYTTSGNNLTLA
+622 GDLYMTSGNDLSLS

-647 GKHNLNGSAGWEVNT
+647 GKHNLNGSAGWEIST
-662 SNYDNTSAHYR
+662 STYDNVSSHYR
-673 GFPSGQFHSI
+673 GFPSGQFHSL

-747 NIHNYNFLK
+747 NIHNYDFLK
-756 GNQYVNKLK
+756 GNKYINKLK
-765 LRGSYGRTGKV
+765 IRGSYGRTGKV

-787 DPLFDE
+787 EPLFDE

-827 FKERLTLEFDYYY
+827 FNERLTIDFDYYY

-850 SLSNT
+850 TISTT

-865 GEVENKGI
+865 GEIENKGL
-873 ELTARYDAIKN
+873 EMTARYDVFKN
-884 KSWLVAFWGN
+884 KNWLVALWGN

-912 NKRVADFYKK
+912 NQRVADFYKSETGAALRDSK
-922 EQLNQE
+922 Y
-928 SIGSSLSDANYSV
+928 AV

-963 DPSTGK
+963 DPTTGK
-969 EIFLNR
+969 ELYQNR
-975 DGTVTNKWDA
+975 DGSVTDKWDA

-1005 ISYKQ
+1005 LNYKQ

-1040 YGNVDLRILTDR
+1040 FGNVDLRVLTDR

-1063 DIKDASLT
+1063 NIQDASMT

-1078 VQDNSFLRLNALTL
+1078 VQNNSFLRLNALTL

>member
-9 HSATLKAFKIAF
+9 HFATMKAFKIAF
-21 MMLFLLTNCAVI
+21 VMLFLLSNCAIV
-33 MAQSPNKKISITCNN
+33 MAQSPNKKISVTCKN

-74 NYKVTV
+74 NYKVTI
-80 SAKQREVSYVLKT
+80 SAKGQEVSHVLKT
-93 MLDRLPFNYKFNG
+93 IFDKLPFDYKFKG
-106 KYINVTKRAKRI
+106 KYINVSKRERRI
-118 LSLSDGADRGD
+118 LNISDGPEKGN
-129 HTVRGVVLDEH
+129 HIVRGVVFDVH

-148 VTVVDKH
+148 ITVVGKH
-155 NGTTT
+155 RGTTT
-160 NVEGVFKID
+160 NVEGVFGLD
-169 LKDAKAVLE
+169 LQASKALVE

-185 KKRVNVSATQN
+185 KKRVTLTSQSA
-196 GYIKV
+196 YVKV
-201 TLEEESQHLGETV
+201 TLEDESHELGETV
-214 VTGYRNVNK
+214 ITGYRNVNK

-249 IQSFDPSFRIL
+249 IQSFDPSFRIM
-260 DNAQFGSDPNAM
+260 DNTQFGSDPNAT
-272 PEMTIRGQSGVGN
+272 PEMMIRGQSGVGN
-285 RALDTDQLSKSNL
+285 RTLDTDKLSKSNL

-390 EIERRAGLFDK
+390 EIERRAGLFEK
-401 GGSGSSNI
+401 GYPGIN
-409 TSEADGVNAYN
+409 SESAGVNAYN
-420 TKLALI
+420 QKLALI

-472 MKDSGRDRYSVGI
+472 MKGSGRDRYAVGI
-485 SLDYRLKN
+485 SLDYRLKKI
-493 FQVKNT
+493 QVKNT
-499 TTFNHTK
+499 TTFNHMK
-506 SKESPYGSFG
+506 SKESPYGSFS
-516 DYTGLMPYDTP
+516 DYTCLMPYDTP
-527 YEKGE
+527 YEDGV
-532 LTQKLYYSR
+532 LTQKLNYSVS
-541 NSGNRPVNNPLY
+541 NNNRTLNNPLY
-553 EATLGNYNW
+553 ESTLGNYNTT
-562 NSYDEFINNLSFN
+562 SYDEYVNNLSFN

-588 SVTKKYSRSERFVD
+588 SVSKRYNRSEKFVD
-602 PLSSKTSVDS
+602 PLSSSTSAIS
-612 DNASTMKDKL
+612 ESASSQKDKL
-622 GDLYTTSGNNLTLA
+622 GDLYTTSGNNLNLT

-662 SNYDNTSAHYR
+662 STYDNVSAHYR
-673 GFPSGQFHSI
+673 GFPSGQFHSL

-688 IYKKPTKTEGT
+688 IYKKPTKSEGT

-747 NIHNYNFLK
+747 NIHNYDFLK
-756 GNQYVNKLK
+756 GNKYINKLK

-787 DPLFDE
+787 EPLFDE

-798 YGAVLKALGNKDL
+798 YGAVLMALGNKDL

-827 FKERLTLEFDYYY
+827 FNERLTLDFDYYY
-840 EKTIDLVNDV
+840 EKTFDLVNDV

-865 GEVENKGI
+865 GEVENKGF

-884 KSWLVAFWGN
+884 KNWLVAFWGN

-912 NKRVADFYKK
+912 NQRVAEFYKK
-922 EQLNQE
+922 EQINQE
-928 SIGSSLSDANYSV
+928 DIGSSLTDANYSV

-963 DPSTGK
+963 DPTTGK

-975 DGTVTNKWDA
+975 DGTVTDKWDA

-1005 ISYKQ
+1005 ISYRQ

-1025 YNQTLVDRVENANIE
+1025 YNQTLVDRVENAKIAQ
-1040 YGNVDLRILTDR
+1040 GNVDLRVLTDR

-1063 DIKDASLT
+1063 NIKDASLT

-1092 TYDFS
+1092 TYDFN

>member
-9 HSATLKAFKIAF
+9 HSATMKAFKIAF
-21 MMLFLLTNCAVI
+21 VMLFLLSNCAIV
-33 MAQSPNKKISITCNN
+33 MAQSPNKKISVTCKN
-48 EPLASALKKVE
+48 EPLASVLKKVE

-74 NYKVTV
+74 NYKVTI
-80 SAKQREVSYVLKT
+80 SAKGQEVSHVLKT
-93 MLDRLPFNYKFNG
+93 IFDKLPFDYKFKG
-106 KYINVTKRAKRI
+106 KYINVSKRERRI
-118 LSLSDGADRGD
+118 LNISDGPEKGD
-129 HTVRGVVLDEH
+129 HIVRGVVFDVH

-148 VTVVDKH
+148 ITVVGKH
-155 NGTTT
+155 RGTTT
-160 NVEGVFKID
+160 NVEGVFGLD
-169 LKDAKAVLE
+169 LQASKALVE

-185 KKRVNVSATQN
+185 KKRVTLTSQSA
-196 GYIKV
+196 YVKV
-201 TLEEESQHLGETV
+201 TLEDESHELGETV
-214 VTGYRNVNK
+214 ITGYRNVNK

-249 IQSFDPSFRIL
+249 IQSFDPSFRIM
-260 DNAQFGSDPNAM
+260 DNTQFGSDPNAM

-390 EIERRAGLFDK
+390 EIERRAGLYDP
-401 GGSGSSNI
+401 NI
-409 TSEADGVNAYN
+409 GNYFNESEAVNAYN
-420 TKLALI
+420 KKLALI
-426 KRGIDTDWLSIPL
+426 KRGIDTDWLSLPL
-439 RNGFDQKHSVFIE
+439 RNGLDQKHSVFIE

-472 MKDSGRDRYSVGI
+472 MKGSGRDRYGVGI
-485 SLDYRLKN
+485 SLDYRLKK

-516 DYTGLMPYDTP
+516 DYTSLMPYDTP
-527 YEKGE
+527 YENGV
-532 LTQKLYYSR
+532 LTQTLRYS
-541 NSGNRPVNNPLY
+541 SGSGGRTINNPLY
-553 EATLGNYNW
+553 EATLSNYNW

-588 SVTKKYSRSERFVD
+588 SITKKYSRSERFID
-602 PLSSKTSVDS
+602 PLSTKTSVSS
-612 DNASTMKDKL
+612 DNASANKDKK
-622 GDLYTTSGNNLTLA
+622 GDLYMTSGNDLSLS

-647 GKHNLNGSAGWEVNT
+647 GKHNLNGSAGWEIST
-662 SNYDNTSAHYR
+662 STYDNVSSHYR
-673 GFPSGQFHSI
+673 GFPSGQFHSL

-747 NIHNYNFLK
+747 NIHNYDFLK
-756 GNQYVNKLK
+756 GNKYINKLK

-787 DPLFDE
+787 EPLFDE

-827 FKERLTLEFDYYY
+827 FNERLTIDFDYYY

-850 SLSNT
+850 TISTT

-865 GEVENKGI
+865 GEIENKGL
-873 ELTARYDAIKN
+873 EMTARYDVFKN
-884 KSWLVAFWGN
+884 KNWLVALWGN

-912 NKRVADFYKK
+912 NQRVADFYKSETGAALRDSK
-922 EQLNQE
+922 Y
-928 SIGSSLSDANYSV
+928 AV

-963 DPSTGK
+963 DPTTGK
-969 EIFLNR
+969 ELYQNR
-975 DGTVTNKWDA
+975 DGSVTDKWDA

-1005 ISYKQ
+1005 LNYKQ

-1040 YGNVDLRILTDR
+1040 YGNVDLRVLTDR

-1063 DIKDASLT
+1063 NIQDASMT

-1078 VQDNSFLRLNALTL
+1078 VQNNSFLRLNALTL

>member
-1 MRKKYQQF
+1 
-9 HSATLKAFKIAF
+9 
-21 MMLFLLTNCAVI
+21 MLFLLSNCAIV
-33 MAQSPNKKISITCNN
+33 MAQSPNKKISVTCKN

-74 NYKVTV
+74 NYKVTI
-80 SAKQREVSYVLKT
+80 SAKGREVSHVLKT
-93 MLDRLPFNYKFNG
+93 IFDKLPFDYKFKG
-106 KYINVTKRAKRI
+106 KYINVSKRERRI
-118 LSLSDGADRGD
+118 LNISDGPEKGD
-129 HTVRGVVLDEH
+129 HIVRGVVFDVH

-148 VTVVDKH
+148 ITVVGKH
-155 NGTTT
+155 RGTTT
-160 NVEGVFKID
+160 NVEGVFGLD
-169 LKDAKAVLE
+169 LQASKALVE

-185 KKRVNVSATQN
+185 KKRVTLTSQSA
-196 GYIKV
+196 YVKV
-201 TLEEESQHLGETV
+201 TLEDESHELGETV
-214 VTGYRNVNK
+214 ITGYRNVNK

-249 IQSFDPSFRIL
+249 IQSFDPSFRIM
-260 DNAQFGSDPNAM
+260 DNTQFGSDPNAM

-390 EIERRAGLFDK
+390 EIERRAGLYDP
-401 GGSGSSNI
+401 NI
-409 TSEADGVNAYN
+409 GNYFNESEAVNAYN
-420 TKLALI
+420 KKLALI
-426 KRGIDTDWLSIPL
+426 KRGIDTDWLSLPL
-439 RNGFDQKHSVFIE
+439 RNGLDQKHSVFIE

-472 MKDSGRDRYSVGI
+472 MKGSGRDRYGVGI
-485 SLDYRLKN
+485 SLDYRLKK

-516 DYTGLMPYDTP
+516 DYTSLMPYDTP
-527 YEKGE
+527 YENGV
-532 LTQKLYYSR
+532 LTQTLRYS
-541 NSGNRPVNNPLY
+541 SGSGGRTINNPLY
-553 EATLGNYNW
+553 EATLSNYNW

-588 SVTKKYSRSERFVD
+588 SITKKYSRSERFID
-602 PLSSKTSVDS
+602 PLSTKTSVSS
-612 DNASTMKDKL
+612 DNASANKDKK
-622 GDLYTTSGNNLTLA
+622 GDLYMTSGNDLSLS

-647 GKHNLNGSAGWEVNT
+647 GKHNLNGSAGWEIST
-662 SNYDNTSAHYR
+662 STYDNVSSHYR
-673 GFPSGQFHSI
+673 GFPSGQFHSL

-740 FSTGAGI
+740 FSTGAGV
-747 NIHNYNFLK
+747 NIHNYDFLK
-756 GNQYVNKLK
+756 GNKYINKLK
-765 LRGSYGRTGKV
+765 IRGSYGRTGKV

-787 DPLFDE
+787 EPLFDE

-827 FKERLTLEFDYYY
+827 FNERLTIDFDYYY

-850 SLSNT
+850 TISTT

-865 GEVENKGI
+865 GEIENKGL
-873 ELTARYDAIKN
+873 EMTARYDVFKN
-884 KSWLVAFWGN
+884 KNWLVALWGN

-912 NKRVADFYKK
+912 NQRVADFYKSETGAALRDSK
-922 EQLNQE
+922 Y
-928 SIGSSLSDANYSV
+928 AV

-963 DPSTGK
+963 DPTTGK
-969 EIFLNR
+969 ELYQNR
-975 DGTVTNKWDA
+975 DGSVTDKWNA

-1005 ISYKQ
+1005 LNYKQ

-1040 YGNVDLRILTDR
+1040 FGNVDLRVLTDR

-1063 DIKDASLT
+1063 NIQDASMT

-1078 VQDNSFLRLNALTL
+1078 VQNNSFLRLNALTL

>member
-1 MRKKYQQF
+1 MREKYQIYQR
-9 HSATLKAFKIAF
+9 TTKKGIKVGI
-21 MMLFLLTNCAVI
+21 MMLFLFGNSAIIV
-33 MAQSPNKKISITCNN
+33 AQSSSKKISISCKN
-48 EPLASALKKVE
+48 EPLANVLKKVE
-59 KASGYKVLFTYDEVQ
+59 KASGCKVLFTYDEVQ
-74 NYKVTV
+74 DYKVTI
-80 SAKQREVSYVLKT
+80 SAKQQQVGSILKSIF
-93 MLDRLPFNYKFNG
+93 DKLPFNYKFKGNF
-106 KYINVTKRAKRI
+106 INVSKKKKRI
-118 LSLSDGADRGD
+118 FSLSDGEEKGT
-129 HTVRGVVLDEH
+129 HTVRGIVIDEY
-140 GSPIPGVL
+140 GNAIPGVNI
-148 VTVVDKH
+148 VVV
-155 NGTTT
+155 NGRYGTTT
-160 NVEGVFKID
+160 NVEGNFKLD
-169 LKDAKAVLE
+169 LKSEKETVE

-185 KKRVNVSATQN
+185 KKRMVLNAQN
-196 GYIKV
+196 GYVKV
-201 TLEEESQHLGETV
+201 TLSEDAQHLEDMV
-214 VTGYRNVNK
+214 VTGYRSVSK

-228 SSTQILG
+228 SSTQITG

-249 IQSFDPSFRIL
+249 IQSYDPSFRLL
-260 DNAQFGSDPNAM
+260 DNTQFGSDPNSM
-272 PEMTIRGQSGVGN
+272 PEMVIRGQSGVGV
-285 RALDTDQLSKSNL
+285 RQLDTDRLSKSNL
-298 KNNPNLP
+298 QNNPNLP
-305 TFIMDGFEVSIEKI
+305 TFIMDGFEVSLEKI

-338 TAIYGSRAANGVVV
+338 TAIYGSRAANGVIV

-361 EVRVSYGFTGTLE
+361 EVRVSYGFTGSLE

-381 NLANASEKL
+381 NLANASQKL
-390 EIERRAGLFDK
+390 EIERRAGLFEV
-401 GGSGSSNI
+401 GNI
-409 TSEADGVNAYN
+409 NINSESDGVNAYN
-420 TKLALI
+420 RKLALI
-426 KRGIDTDWLSIPL
+426 LRGIDTDWLSLPL

-457 LRYGIDGSFNKVQGV
+457 LRYGIDGSFNKVEGV
-472 MKDSGRDRYSVGI
+472 MKGSGRDRYSLGI

-506 SKESPYGSFG
+506 SKESPYGSFS
-516 DYTGLMPYDTP
+516 DYTSLMPYDTP
-527 YEKGE
+527 YEKGV
-532 LTQKLYYSR
+532 LTQKLNYSISS
-541 NSGNRPVNNPLY
+541 NNRVRNNPLY
-553 EATLGNYNW
+553 EATLCNYNW
-562 NSYDEFINNLSFN
+562 NSYDEFVNNLSFN

-588 SVTKKYSRSERFVD
+588 SVSKKYSRSEKFID
-602 PLSSKTSVDS
+602 PLSSNTSVDS
-612 DNASTMKDKL
+612 NSSISQKDKL
-622 GDLYTTSGNNLTLA
+622 GDLYTTSGNNLNLT

-647 GKHNLNGSAGWEVNT
+647 NKHNLNASAGWEINT
-662 SNYDNTSAHYR
+662 STYDNLSAHYR
-673 GFPSGQFHSI
+673 GFPSGQFHSL

-707 TANYTWNNIYLL
+707 TANYTWNNIYLV
-719 DLSVRFD
+719 DASVRFD
-726 GSSEFGSNQRWAPF
+726 GSSEFGANQRWAPF
-740 FSTGAGI
+740 FSTGLGV
-747 NIHNYNFLK
+747 NIHNYEFLK
-756 GNQYVNKLK
+756 GNKYLNKLK
-765 LRGSYGRTGKV
+765 VRGSYGRTGKV

-827 FKERLTLEFDYYY
+827 FKERLTLDFDYYY

-850 SLSNT
+850 TLSST

-865 GEVENKGI
+865 GEVENKGF
-873 ELTARYDAIKN
+873 ELTARYDVIRN
-884 KSWLVAFWGN
+884 KTWLVALWGN

-912 NKRVADFYKK
+912 NLRVAEFYKK
-922 EQLNQE
+922 EQLNQQN
-928 SIGSSLSDANYSV
+928 IGYSLNDANYSE

-963 DPSTGK
+963 DPTTGK

-975 DGTVTNKWDA
+975 DGSVTDKWDA

-993 TQPDFNGAFGVN
+993 TQPDFNGAFGFNV
-1005 ISYKQ
+1005 SYKQ

-1025 YNQTLVDRVENANIE
+1025 YNQTLVDRVENATISQS
-1040 YGNVDLRILTDR
+1040 NVDLRVLTDR
-1052 WQKPGDVAQFK
+1052 WQKPGDIAQFK

-1078 VQDNSFLRLNALTL
+1078 VQDNAFLRLNALTL
-1092 TYDFS
+1092 TYDFD
-1097 REWLKRNL
+1097 RAWLKRKL

-1111 LEASTSD
+1111 LETSTSD